1 MNRIYRRVWNR
12 QLNALV
18 VASELATGDSGGTAS
33 RDPRTSLLTPSA
45 LALALLCVLASGP
58 ASATESNQSL
68 RDLQALAAKYTQTLP
83 VKVDA
88 EVALA
93 AAARQAQATPAI
105 SADTRVGLQLSTASL
120 PLVHEVLPAAVQV
133 KLGANASPQHV
144 PTPALAADVRAQLG
158 IGAGT
163 QVDTSLA
170 ANVSSGSASPLG
182 LTADAKAKARVG
194 IAGAPVASV
203 GAGAKAAAGITTSSQ
218 GLSGLKA
225 GIDGNADSHLAIAGH
240 RIEGQGKASATA
252 AVSLPAKEEL
262 PGETDDRAITAAFDA
277 GVAGKVRVQ
286 GPGGQDVVADRNL
299 KLAGRTVVSA
309 QASTLGLG
317 GLHHGALGDLGG
329 AVGGVVHGV
338 VGTVGSAAGETLH
351 ETVGTVGSAVGGT
364 LHNTV
369 GAVGGTLHGAAGT
382 VGGAVG
388 GVVHDVVGTVGS
400 AVGGTLHETV
410 GAVGG
415 AVSGVLN
422 GTVGTVGGAV
432 GGTLHNTVGA
442 VGGTLHGAVGTVGSA
457 VGGVLNGT
465 VGNVGGSLGDTLNN
479 TVGAVGGVLDGT
491 VGTVGGAVGG
501 ALNGTVG
508 TIGSAVGGALNG
520 TVGAVGGVLDGTVGT
535 VGGAVGGALNGTVGT
550 VDSAVGGALNGT
562 VGAVGGVLD
571 GTVGTVGGAVG
582 GALNGTVGT
591 IGSAVGGALNGTVG
605 AVGGVLDGT
614 VGTVGSAVGGA
625 LNGTVG
631 AVGGVLDGTVGT
643 VGGAVG
649 GALNGTVG
657 TVGSAVGSALNGT
670 VGAVGGVLDGT
681 SGTVGGAVGGA
692 LNGTV
697 GAVGGVLD
705 GTVGTVGGALN
716 GTVGTVGSAVGGA
729 LNGTVGAV
737 GGVLDGTVG
746 TVGGALNGTVGTVGS
761 AVGGA
766 LNGTVGA
773 VGGVLDGTVGTVGG
787 ALNGTVGTVGSAV
800 GGALNGTVGA
810 VGGVLDGT
818 VGTVGGA
825 VGGALNGTVGTVGSA
840 VGGALNGTVGAV
852 GGVLDGTVGA
862 VGGAVGGV
870 LNGTVGTVGSA
881 VGGALNGTVGAV
893 GGAVGGVLNGTVGA
907 VGGAVGG
914 VLNGTVGTIGGAV
927 GGALNNTVG
936 SVGSVVGGLLGGGS
950 TTPGSGLD
958 GVLTGTLG
966 NVGGAVGNLLEGNL
980 NGTVN
985 NLGGAVG
992 GLVGGT
998 LGGLGLTQPS
1008 AIPPDSPKAPAPAD
1022 PNAGLIIGTGG
1033 LVGNVGQLIGPTTS
1047 SLFGGDGYL
1056 HNGNLKLSNAN
1067 VMQAYS
1073 TVNVLGLPVVNL
1085 SPVGSTLNGLGGAV
1099 TGGSSHLTLI
1109 GGVTSDSYIYNI
1121 NNGNPGGLLGLLL
1134 PTDSPAWA
1142 AKCLDIALADISCW
1156 AVNAAQDYQVLMGDG
1171 AFANGSKEVVI
1182 GANARHE
1189 LPKVDANVAFPGAGP
1204 NDPTNPTGVPTA
1216 DYAARM
1222 GHSVIV
1228 GDSAVGTANG
1238 QTLLGAEATSNQ
1250 ANSVAL
1256 GYRSA
1261 ALRGAQ
1267 ASYSA
1272 YGLTAAQVSA
1282 GEVSVGTANGGERQI
1297 TNLAAGSANTDAVNV
1312 AQLKGAISL
1321 IDDVSA
1327 GAVMYDVD
1335 GAGNPDYR
1343 RVTLGNGTG
1352 TTTIGNLAAGAVTA
1366 GSLEA
1371 VNGGQLATT
1380 NAAIA
1385 GFFGGITAF
1394 DPVSGAFTAPLFEI
1408 STIST
1413 DGAIAQGLYN
1423 NATDAFDAVD
1433 GSLVNLNTQIND
1445 IRNGGTKYLRVNS
1458 TGVEAVATGADSI
1471 AVGTNARATAA
1482 NAIAVGAGSLADR
1495 ANSVSI
1501 GAAGAERQ
1509 VTNLAAGTAATDAV
1523 NLGQLQASEEGALR
1537 YDLNGDGSVNYASAT
1552 LGQGGTATT
1561 LRNLGP
1567 GQVSATSTEA
1577 INGAQLFAANQAVA
1591 THLGGGAA
1599 VNAAGVLTAPTYT
1612 INNIAANGT
1621 ISQGSYND
1629 VGTAFDAVSNSLANV
1644 ADQTDDIDKR
1654 AVKYD
1659 VDGSG
1664 NVVNTV
1670 TLSGTGTGAVKVTN
1684 VAAGSILAGSSDA
1697 ITGDQ
1702 LFSTN
1707 STIASYF
1714 GGSTAFDGTTNL
1726 WTAPSFSI
1734 SSIATDGTLT
1744 ANDYSNVTA
1753 AFSAVDGSLRV
1764 LNQRITNGG
1773 GSPYLAVNS
1782 SAAAAAAAGAE
1793 ALAVG
1798 PQASAAGASAV
1809 AVGNGA
1815 NASADNS
1822 VALGAGSVASVGA
1835 QSGYTGAYGQTGA
1848 SNSAGEVSVGSS
1860 GSERKIT
1867 HVADGSDDHD
1877 ATNVGQLKNGVNY
1890 AIDQSKA
1897 YTDQKIQNITNVAGS
1912 FRANNSNNLA
1922 DPAATGANSAAGGA
1936 GSTAA
1941 GANSTALGN
1950 GSQAQADNSVALG
1963 AGSVA
1968 NRANTVSVGASGAER
1983 QVVNVA
1989 DGTQATDA
1997 VNVRQ
2002 LQASQQGTIRY
2013 DTTVNGATNFN
2024 SVTLGSSTSGPTTV
2038 RNVAA
2043 GTAGTDAVN
2052 VDQLKSGMAQTLD
2065 WSKAYTD
2072 ERMGGFERDLRRT
2085 DNRASAGIASAM
2097 ATASLPQPSEAGRS
2111 MASFAAGSYNGE
2123 SGVAVGLSGV
2133 SEGGR
2138 WIYKFSGSTN
2148 SRGEAGV
2155 AVGAGIQW

>member
-18 VASELATGDSGGTAS
+18 VASELATGDSGGSAA
-33 RDPRTSLLTPSA
+33 RDPRSALLMPTA
-45 LALALLCVLASGP
+45 LALALLCALASGHAG
-58 ASATESNQSL
+58 ASESNQSL
-68 RDLQALAAKYTQTLP
+68 RDLQALAAKYAQPMP

-93 AAARQAQATPAI
+93 AASRQAQSSPAI
-105 SADTRVGLQLSTASL
+105 SADARVSLQLSTNSL
-120 PLVHEVLPAAVQV
+120 PIVRDVLPATVQV
-133 KLGANASPQHV
+133 KLAANAAPKQV
-144 PTPALAADVRAQLG
+144 AVPALAADVRANVGLG
-158 IGAGT
+158 HAASHVAKIDA
-163 QVDTSLA
+163 SLA
-170 ANVSSGSASPLG
+170 ANVAPSAHAQLG
-182 LTADAKAKARVG
+182 VAADAQAKAGVG
-194 IAGAPVASV
+194 IAGTQVASIDT
-203 GAGAKAAAGITTSSQ
+203 GAKAAAAVAGAPAGS
-218 GLSGLKA
+218 LSGLKA
-225 GIDGNADSHLAIAGH
+225 SVDGKVDSQLKLAGH
-240 RIEGQGKASATA
+240 QIDDQGQVKATA
-252 AVSLPAKEEL
+252 AVTLPAKEEL
-262 PGETDDRAITAAFDA
+262 PGETHDRAITAAFDT

-286 GPGGQDVVADRNL
+286 APRGHEVVADRNL
-299 KLAGRTVVSA
+299 KLAGQATVAA
-309 QASTLGLG
+309 QNS
-317 GLHHGALGDLGG
+317 ALGVDGL
-329 AVGGVVHGV
+329 VGGVV
-338 VGTVGSAAGETLH
+338 
-351 ETVGTVGSAVGGT
+351 
-364 LHNTV
+364 
-369 GAVGGTLHGAAGT
+369 GAAG
-382 VGGAVG
+382 
-388 GVVHDVVGTVGS
+388 
-400 AVGGTLHETV
+400 
-410 GAVGG
+410 
-415 AVSGVLN
+415 
-422 GTVGTVGGAV
+422 
-432 GGTLHNTVGA
+432 
-442 VGGTLHGAVGTVGSA
+442 
-457 VGGVLNGT
+457 
-465 VGNVGGSLGDTLNN
+465 
-479 TVGAVGGVLDGT
+479 GAVGGVLDGT
-491 VGTVGGAVGG
+491 VGNTVGAVGG
-501 ALNGTVG
+501 ALH
-508 TIGSAVGGALNG
+508 
-520 TVGAVGGVLDGTVGT
+520 GTVGT
-535 VGGAVGGALNGTVGT
+535 VGEAL
-550 VDSAVGGALNGT
+550 
-562 VGAVGGVLD
+562 
-571 GTVGTVGGAVG
+571 
-582 GALNGTVGT
+582 
-591 IGSAVGGALNGTVG
+591 GST
-605 AVGGVLDGT
+605 LDGT

-625 LNGTVG
+625 VNG
-631 AVGGVLDGTVGT
+631 AVGTL
-643 VGGAVG
+643 GAVG
-649 GALNGTVG
+649 
-657 TVGSAVGSALNGT
+657 
-670 VGAVGGVLDGT
+670 
-681 SGTVGGAVGGA
+681 
-692 LNGTV
+692 
-697 GAVGGVLD
+697 
-705 GTVGTVGGALN
+705 GTVGGALN
-716 GTVGTVGSAVGGA
+716 GTVGSVGS
-729 LNGTVGAV
+729 
-737 GGVLDGTVG
+737 
-746 TVGGALNGTVGTVGS
+746 TVGGALND
-761 AVGGA
+761 AV
-766 LNGTVGA
+766 
-773 VGGVLDGTVGTVGG
+773 
-787 ALNGTVGTVGSAV
+787 
-800 GGALNGTVGA
+800 
-810 VGGVLDGT
+810 
-818 VGTVGGA
+818 
-825 VGGALNGTVGTVGSA
+825 
-840 VGGALNGTVGAV
+840 
-852 GGVLDGTVGA
+852 GTVGA
-862 VGGAVGGV
+862 VGGAVGGT
-870 LNGTVGTVGSA
+870 LNNTA
-881 VGGALNGTVGAV
+881 GAV
-893 GGAVGGVLNGTVGA
+893 GSTVGGVLNGAT
-907 VGGAVGG
+907 GGSLGG
-914 VLNGTVGTIGGAV
+914 L
-927 GGALNNTVG
+927 
-936 SVGSVVGGLLGGGS
+936 GGLLG
-950 TTPGSGLD
+950 D
-958 GVLTGTLG
+958 TLG
-966 NVGGAVGNLLEGNL
+966 NVGSAVGNLLNGNL
-980 NGTVN
+980 NGTIG
-985 NLGGAVG
+985 NLGNLGSAVG

-1008 AIPPDSPKAPAPAD
+1008 AIPPTSPKAPAPAD

-1033 LVGNVGQLIGPTTS
+1033 LVGSVGQLIGPTTS

-1056 HNGNLKLSNAN
+1056 SNGNLKLSNAN
-1067 VMQAYS
+1067 VMQTYS

-1134 PTDSPAWA
+1134 PTDSPEWA

-1189 LPKVDANVAFPGAGP
+1189 LPRVDANVAFPGDGV

-1272 YGLTAAQVSA
+1272 YGLTAPQVSA
-1282 GEVSVGTANGGERQI
+1282 GEVSVGTAGGGERQI
-1297 TNLAAGSANTDAVNV
+1297 TNVAAGSVNTDAVNV

-1321 IDDVSA
+1321 IDDVA
-1327 GAVMYDVD
+1327 AAAVTYDLD
-1335 GAGNPDYR
+1335 GAGNPNYR
-1343 RVTLGNGTG
+1343 RVTLGAGTG
-1352 TTTIGNLAAGAVTA
+1352 TTTIGNLAGGAVTA

-1371 VNGGQLATT
+1371 VNGGQLAAT

-1385 GFFGGITAF
+1385 SFFGGRAAF
-1394 DPVSGAFTAPLFEI
+1394 DPASGAFTAPLFEI

-1413 DGAIAQGLYN
+1413 TGAIAQGLYT
-1423 NATDAFDAVD
+1423 NATDAFAAVD
-1433 GSLVNLNTQIND
+1433 GSLVNLNTQITD

-1458 TGVEAVATGADSI
+1458 TGTEAVATGADSI
-1471 AVGTNARATAA
+1471 AVGTNARATAS
-1482 NAIAVGAGSLADR
+1482 NSIAVGAGSLADR

-1509 VTNLAAGTAATDAV
+1509 VTNMAAGTAATDAV
-1523 NLGQLQASEEGALR
+1523 NLGQLQASEQGALR

-1552 LGQGGTATT
+1552 LGQSGTATT

-1567 GQVSATSTEA
+1567 GQVSATSSEA

-1599 VNAAGVLTAPTYT
+1599 VNASGVLTAPTYS
-1612 INNIAANGT
+1612 INNVAANGT
-1621 ISQGSYND
+1621 VTKGSYND

-1644 ADQTDDIDKR
+1644 ADQTGEIDKL

-1664 NVVNTV
+1664 NVLNSV
-1670 TLSGTGTGAVKVTN
+1670 TLTGTGSGAVKITN

-1702 LFSTN
+1702 LFSTH
-1707 STIASYF
+1707 STIANYF
-1714 GGSTAFDGTTNL
+1714 GGTTAYNGTTNA
-1726 WTAPSFSI
+1726 WTAPTFSI
-1734 SSIATDGTLT
+1734 SSIATDGTFSSG
-1744 ANDYSNVTA
+1744 DYNNVTA
-1753 AFSAVDGSLRV
+1753 AFTAVDGSLKV

-1773 GSPYLAVNS
+1773 GGSAYLAVNS
-1782 SAAAAAAAGAE
+1782 TAAAATAAGAE
-1793 ALAVG
+1793 AVAVG
-1798 PQASAAGASAV
+1798 PQASAAGANSV

-1815 NASADNS
+1815 SASAGNS

-1848 SNSAGEVSVGSS
+1848 SNSAGEVSVGST

-1867 HVADGSDDHD
+1867 HVADGSDTYD

-1890 AIDQSKA
+1890 AIDESKK

-1912 FRANNSNNLA
+1912 FRANNTNNLA
-1922 DPAATGANSAAGGA
+1922 DPSASGANSAAGGA

-1941 GANSTALGN
+1941 GTNSTALGN

-1989 DGTQATDA
+1989 DGSQATDA

-2013 DTTVNGATNFN
+2013 DTTVNGATNYN
-2024 SVTLGSSTSGPTTV
+2024 SVTLGSTGSGPTTV

-2072 ERMGGFERDLRRT
+2072 ERMGGFERDLRKT

-2097 ATASLPQPSEAGRS
+2097 ATAALPQPSEAGRS
-2111 MASFAAGSYNGE
+2111 MASVAAGSYNGE
-2123 SGVAVGLSGV
+2123 SGVAVGISGV

>member
-1 MNRIYRRVWNR
+1 MLMNRIYRRVWNR

-18 VASELATGDSGGTAS
+18 VASELATGDSGGSAA
-33 RDPRTSLLTPSA
+33 RDPRSALLMPTA
-45 LALALLCVLASGP
+45 LALALLCALASGHAG
-58 ASATESNQSL
+58 ASESNQSL
-68 RDLQALAAKYTQTLP
+68 RDLQALAAKYAQPMP

-93 AAARQAQATPAI
+93 AASRQAQSSPAI
-105 SADTRVGLQLSTASL
+105 SADARVGLQLSTNSL
-120 PLVHEVLPAAVQV
+120 PIVRDVLPATVQV
-133 KLGANASPQHV
+133 KLAANAAPKQV
-144 PTPALAADVRAQLG
+144 AVPALAADVRANVGLG
-158 IGAGT
+158 HAASNAAKIDA
-163 QVDTSLA
+163 SLA
-170 ANVSSGSASPLG
+170 ANVAPSAHAPLG
-182 LTADAKAKARVG
+182 VAADARAKASVG
-194 IAGAPVASV
+194 IAGSQVASIDT
-203 GAGAKAAAGITTSSQ
+203 GAKAAAAVAGAPAGS
-218 GLSGLKA
+218 LSGLKA
-225 GIDGNADSHLAIAGH
+225 SVDGKVDSQLKLAGHQIDGQ
-240 RIEGQGKASATA
+240 GQVKATA
-252 AVSLPAKEEL
+252 AVTLPAKEEL
-262 PGETDDRAITAAFDA
+262 PGETHDRAITAAFDT
-277 GVAGKVRVQ
+277 GVARKVRVQ
-286 GPGGQDVVADRNL
+286 APDGQEVVADRNL
-299 KLAGRTVVSA
+299 KLAGQATVAAQNSA
-309 QASTLGLG
+309 LGVG
-317 GLHHGALGDLGG
+317 GL
-329 AVGGVVHGV
+329 VGGVV
-338 VGTVGSAAGETLH
+338 
-351 ETVGTVGSAVGGT
+351 
-364 LHNTV
+364 
-369 GAVGGTLHGAAGT
+369 GAAG
-382 VGGAVG
+382 
-388 GVVHDVVGTVGS
+388 
-400 AVGGTLHETV
+400 
-410 GAVGG
+410 
-415 AVSGVLN
+415 
-422 GTVGTVGGAV
+422 
-432 GGTLHNTVGA
+432 
-442 VGGTLHGAVGTVGSA
+442 
-457 VGGVLNGT
+457 
-465 VGNVGGSLGDTLNN
+465 
-479 TVGAVGGVLDGT
+479 GAVGGVLDGT
-491 VGTVGGAVGG
+491 VGNTVDAVGGALHGTVGSVGGAVGG
-501 ALNGTVG
+501 TLNG
-508 TIGSAVGGALNG
+508 A
-520 TVGAVGGVLDGTVGT
+520 
-535 VGGAVGGALNGTVGT
+535 
-550 VDSAVGGALNGT
+550 
-562 VGAVGGVLD
+562 
-571 GTVGTVGGAVG
+571 
-582 GALNGTVGT
+582 
-591 IGSAVGGALNGTVG
+591 
-605 AVGGVLDGT
+605 
-614 VGTVGSAVGGA
+614 
-625 LNGTVG
+625 
-631 AVGGVLDGTVGT
+631 
-643 VGGAVG
+643 
-649 GALNGTVG
+649 
-657 TVGSAVGSALNGT
+657 
-670 VGAVGGVLDGT
+670 
-681 SGTVGGAVGGA
+681 
-692 LNGTV
+692 
-697 GAVGGVLD
+697 
-705 GTVGTVGGALN
+705 
-716 GTVGTVGSAVGGA
+716 
-729 LNGTVGAV
+729 
-737 GGVLDGTVG
+737 
-746 TVGGALNGTVGTVGS
+746 
-761 AVGGA
+761 
-766 LNGTVGA
+766 
-773 VGGVLDGTVGTVGG
+773 
-787 ALNGTVGTVGSAV
+787 
-800 GGALNGTVGA
+800 
-810 VGGVLDGT
+810 

-840 VGGALNGTVGAV
+840 VGGALNGAV
-852 GGVLDGTVGA
+852 GTVGA
-862 VGGAVGGV
+862 VGG
-870 LNGTVGTVGSA
+870 T
-881 VGGALNGTVGAV
+881 VGGALNGTVGSVGSTV
-893 GGAVGGVLNGTVGA
+893 GGALNGAVGTVGA
-907 VGGAVGG
+907 VGGTVGGALNGTVGSVGGAVGGTLNNTVGAVGSTVGG
-914 VLNGTVGTIGGAV
+914 VLNGATGGST
-927 GGALNNTVG
+927 GGL
-936 SVGSVVGGLLGGGS
+936 GGLLG
-950 TTPGSGLD
+950 D
-958 GVLTGTLG
+958 TLG
-966 NVGGAVGNLLEGNL
+966 NVGGAVGNLLNGNL
-980 NGTVN
+980 NGTIG
-985 NLGGAVG
+985 NLGSAVG

-998 LGGLGLTQPS
+998 LGGLGLTKPS
-1008 AIPPDSPKAPAPAD
+1008 AIPPTSPKAPAPAD

-1033 LVGNVGQLIGPTTS
+1033 LVGNVGQLIGPTTT
-1047 SLFGGDGYL
+1047 SLFGGNGYL
-1056 HNGNLKLSNAN
+1056 SNGNLKLSNAN
-1067 VMQAYS
+1067 VMQTYS

-1134 PTDSPAWA
+1134 PKDSPAWA

-1189 LPKVDANVAFPGAGP
+1189 LPKVDANVAFPGAGT
-1204 NDPTNPTGVPTA
+1204 NDPSNPTGVPTA

-1272 YGLTAAQVSA
+1272 YGLTAPQVSA
-1282 GEVSVGTANGGERQI
+1282 GEVSVGTAGGGERQI
-1297 TNLAAGSANTDAVNV
+1297 TNVAAGSVNTDAVNV

-1321 IDDVSA
+1321 IDDVA
-1327 GAVMYDVD
+1327 AAAVTYDLD
-1335 GAGNPDYR
+1335 GAGNPNYR
-1343 RVTLGNGTG
+1343 RVTLGAGTG
-1352 TTTIGNLAAGAVTA
+1352 TTTIGNLAGGAVTA

-1371 VNGGQLATT
+1371 VNGGQLAAT

-1385 GFFGGITAF
+1385 SFFGGRAAF
-1394 DPVSGAFTAPLFEI
+1394 DPASGAFTAPLFEI

-1413 DGAIAQGLYN
+1413 GGAIAKGLYE
-1423 NATDAFDAVD
+1423 NATDAFAAVD
-1433 GSLVNLNTQIND
+1433 GSLVNLNTQITD

-1458 TGVEAVATGADSI
+1458 TGTEALASGADSI

-1482 NAIAVGAGSLADR
+1482 NSIAVGAGSLADR

-1523 NLGQLQASEEGALR
+1523 NLGQLQASEQGALR

-1552 LGQGGTATT
+1552 LGQTGTATT

-1567 GQVSATSTEA
+1567 GQVSATSSEA

-1599 VNAAGVLTAPTYT
+1599 VNGSGVLTAPTYS
-1612 INNIAANGT
+1612 INNVAANGT
-1621 ISQGSYND
+1621 VTKGSYND

-1644 ADQTDDIDKR
+1644 ADQTGEIDKL

-1664 NVVNTV
+1664 NVLNSV
-1670 TLSGTGTGAVKVTN
+1670 TLTGTGTGAVKITN

-1707 STIASYF
+1707 STIANYF
-1714 GGSTAFDGTTNL
+1714 GGTTAYNGTTNV
-1726 WTAPSFSI
+1726 WTAPKFSI
-1734 SSIATDGTLT
+1734 SSIATDGTFT
-1744 ANDYSNVTA
+1744 SGDYNNVTA
-1753 AFSAVDGSLRV
+1753 AFTAVDGSLKV

-1773 GSPYLAVNS
+1773 GGSAYLAVNS
-1782 SAAAAAAAGAE
+1782 TAAAATAAGAE
-1793 ALAVG
+1793 AVAVG
-1798 PQASAAGASAV
+1798 PQASAAGANSV

-1815 NASADNS
+1815 SASAGNS

-1848 SNSAGEVSVGSS
+1848 SNSAGEVSVGST

-1867 HVADGSDDHD
+1867 HVADGSDTYD

-1890 AIDQSKA
+1890 AIDESKK

-1912 FRANNSNNLA
+1912 FRANNTNNLA
-1922 DPAATGANSAAGGA
+1922 DPSASGANSAAGGA

-1950 GSQAQADNSVALG
+1950 GSQAQADNSVARG

-1968 NRANTVSVGASGAER
+1968 TRANTVSVGASGAER

-1989 DGTQATDA
+1989 DGSQATDA

-2013 DTTVNGATNFN
+2013 DTTVNGATNYN
-2024 SVTLGSSTSGPTTV
+2024 SVTLGSTNSGPTTV

-2072 ERMGGFERDLRRT
+2072 ERMGGFERDLRKT

-2097 ATASLPQPSEAGRS
+2097 ATAALPQPSEAGRS
-2111 MASFAAGSYNGE
+2111 MASVAAGSYNGE
-2123 SGVAVGLSGV
+2123 SGVAVGISGV

>member
-18 VASELATGDSGGTAS
+18 VASELATGDSGGSAA
-33 RDPRTSLLTPSA
+33 RDPRAFLLMPTA
-45 LALALLCVLASGP
+45 LALALLCALASGHAG
-58 ASATESNQSL
+58 ASETNQSL
-68 RDLQALAAKYTQTLP
+68 RDLQALAAKYAQPMP

-93 AAARQAQATPAI
+93 AAARQAQNSPAL
-105 SADTRVGLQLSTASL
+105 SADARLGLQLNTTSL
-120 PLVHEVLPAAVQV
+120 PVVRDVLPATVQV
-133 KLGANASPQHV
+133 KLAANTV
-144 PTPALAADVRAQLG
+144 PKQVAVPALAADVRANVG
-158 IGAGT
+158 VGNAAARAA
-163 QVDTSLA
+163 QVDASLA
-170 ANVSSGSASPLG
+170 AHVAPGAQAPLG
-182 LTADAKAKARVG
+182 VAANARARAKVG
-194 IAGAPVASV
+194 IAGRQVAAIDT
-203 GAGAKAAAGITTSSQ
+203 GAQAAAG
-218 GLSGLKA
+218 LSGAAAGSLPGLKA
-225 GIDGNADSHLAIAGH
+225 TVDGKADTHLAVAGH
-240 RIEGQGKASATA
+240 HIEGHGQARATA
-252 AVSLPAKEEL
+252 AVTLPAKEEL
-262 PGETDDRAITAAFDA
+262 PGETHDRAISAAFDA

-286 GPGGQDVVADRNL
+286 APDGQEVVADRNL
-299 KLAGRTVVSA
+299 KLAGQATVAA
-309 QASTLGLG
+309 QHS
-317 GLHHGALGDLGG
+317 ALGVGNLVGG
-329 AVGGVVHGV
+329 A
-338 VGTVGSAAGETLH
+338 
-351 ETVGTVGSAVGGT
+351 
-364 LHNTV
+364 V
-369 GAVGGTLHGAAGT
+369 GAVGGTLHGAAG
-382 VGGAVG
+382 A
-388 GVVHDVVGTVGS
+388 VGS
-400 AVGGTLHETV
+400 AVGG
-410 GAVGG
+410 A
-415 AVSGVLN
+415 LN
-422 GTVGTVGGAV
+422 GTVGTVGGA
-432 GGTLHNTVGA
+432 
-442 VGGTLHGAVGTVGSA
+442 
-457 VGGVLNGT
+457 LNGT
-465 VGNVGGSLGDTLNN
+465 VGQVGGALGGTLNS
-479 TVGAVGGVLDGT
+479 TVGA
-491 VGTVGGAVGG
+491 VGGAVGG

-508 TIGSAVGGALNG
+508 Q
-520 TVGAVGGVLDGTVGT
+520 
-535 VGGAVGGALNGTVGT
+535 
-550 VDSAVGGALNGT
+550 
-562 VGAVGGVLD
+562 
-571 GTVGTVGGAVG
+571 
-582 GALNGTVGT
+582 
-591 IGSAVGGALNGTVG
+591 
-605 AVGGVLDGT
+605 
-614 VGTVGSAVGGA
+614 VGSAVGGT
-625 LNGTVG
+625 LNNTV
-631 AVGGVLDGTVGT
+631 
-643 VGGAVG
+643 GAVG

-657 TVGSAVGSALNGT
+657 TVG
-670 VGAVGGVLDGT
+670 
-681 SGTVGGAVGGA
+681 GA

-697 GAVGGVLD
+697 GQ
-705 GTVGTVGGALN
+705 VGGALG
-716 GTVGTVGSAVGGA
+716 GT
-729 LNGTVGAV
+729 LNNTVGA
-737 GGVLDGTVG
+737 
-746 TVGGALNGTVGTVGS
+746 
-761 AVGGA
+761 
-766 LNGTVGA
+766 
-773 VGGVLDGTVGTVGG
+773 
-787 ALNGTVGTVGSAV
+787 
-800 GGALNGTVGA
+800 
-810 VGGVLDGT
+810 
-818 VGTVGGA
+818 VGGA

-840 VGGALNGTVGAV
+840 VGGALNGTVGQIGSAV
-852 GGVLDGTVGA
+852 GGTLNNTVGA
-862 VGGAVGGV
+862 VGGAVGGALNGTV
-870 LNGTVGTVGSA
+870 GTVGSAVGGTVGQVGSAVGGTLNNTVGAVGGVLNGTVGSAVGGALNGTVGQVGSAVGGTLNNTVGAVGGAVGGALNGTVGTVGSA
-881 VGGALNGTVGAV
+881 VGGALNGTVGQIGNAVGGTLNNTVGTV
-893 GGAVGGVLNGTVGA
+893 GGAVGGILNGATGSPT
-907 VGGAVGG
+907 GDLGG
-914 VLNGTVGTIGGAV
+914 VLGST
-927 GGALNNTVG
+927 LG
-936 SVGSVVGGLLGGGS
+936 SVGS
-950 TTPGSGLD
+950 
-958 GVLTGTLG
+958 
-966 NVGGAVGNLLEGNL
+966 AVGNLLNGNL
-980 NGTVN
+980 NGTVG
-985 NLGGAVG
+985 NLGSAVG

-998 LGGLGLTQPS
+998 LGSLGLTQPS
-1008 AIPPDSPKAPAPAD
+1008 AIPPTSPKAPAPAD

-1033 LVGNVGQLIGPTTS
+1033 LVGNVGQLIGPTTT
-1047 SLFGGDGYL
+1047 SLFGGNGYL
-1056 HNGNLKLSNAN
+1056 SNGNLKLSNAN
-1067 VMQAYS
+1067 VMQTYS

-1085 SPVGSTLNGLGGAV
+1085 SPVGSTLNGLGGAA

-1189 LPKVDANVAFPGAGP
+1189 LPKVDANVAFPGDGV
-1204 NDPTNPTGVPTA
+1204 NDPSNPTGVPTA

-1222 GHSVIV
+1222 GHSVVV

-1272 YGLTAAQVSA
+1272 YGLTAPQVSA
-1282 GEVSVGTANGGERQI
+1282 GEVSVGTAGGGERQI

-1321 IDDVSA
+1321 IDDVASA
-1327 GAVMYDVD
+1327 AVTYDLD
-1335 GAGNPDYR
+1335 GSGNPNYR
-1343 RVTLGNGTG
+1343 RVTLGAGTG

-1371 VNGGQLATT
+1371 VNGGQLAAT
-1380 NAAIA
+1380 NSAIA
-1385 GFFGGITAF
+1385 SFFGGRAAF
-1394 DPVSGAFTAPLFEI
+1394 DPASGIFTAPLFEI

-1413 DGAIAQGLYN
+1413 GGAIAKGLYE
-1423 NATDAFDAVD
+1423 NATDAFAAVD
-1433 GSLVNLNTQIND
+1433 GSLVNLNTQITD

-1458 TGVEAVATGADSI
+1458 TGTEAVASGADSI

-1482 NAIAVGAGSLADR
+1482 NSIAVGAGSLADR

-1509 VTNLAAGTAATDAV
+1509 VTNMAAGTAATDAV
-1523 NLGQLQASEEGALR
+1523 NVGQLQASEQGALR

-1552 LGQGGTATT
+1552 LGQTGTATT

-1567 GQVSATSTEA
+1567 GQVSATSSEA

-1599 VNAAGVLTAPTYT
+1599 VDANGVLTAPTYS
-1612 INNIAANGT
+1612 INNVAANGT
-1621 ISQGSYND
+1621 ITKGNYND

-1644 ADQTDDIDKR
+1644 ADQTGEIDKL

-1664 NVVNTV
+1664 NVLNSV
-1670 TLSGTGTGAVKVTN
+1670 TLTGTGTGAVKITN

-1707 STIASYF
+1707 STIATYF
-1714 GGSTAFDGTTNL
+1714 GGTTAYNGTTNV
-1726 WTAPSFSI
+1726 WTAPTFSI
-1734 SSIATDGTLT
+1734 SSIATDGTFT
-1744 ANDYSNVTA
+1744 SGDYNNVTA
-1753 AFSAVDGSLRV
+1753 AFTAVDGSLKV

-1773 GSPYLAVNS
+1773 GGSAYLAVNS
-1782 SAAAAAAAGAE
+1782 TAAAATAAGAE
-1793 ALAVG
+1793 AVAVG
-1798 PQASAAGASAV
+1798 PQASAAGANSV

-1815 NASADNS
+1815 SSSAGNS

-1848 SNSAGEVSVGSS
+1848 SNSAGEVSVGST

-1867 HVADGSDDHD
+1867 HVADGSDTYD

-1890 AIDQSKA
+1890 AIDESKK

-1912 FRANNSNNLA
+1912 FRADNTNNLA
-1922 DPAATGANSAAGGA
+1922 DPSASGANSAAGGA

-1968 NRANTVSVGASGAER
+1968 NRANTVSVGAAGAER

-1989 DGTQATDA
+1989 DGSQATDA

-2013 DTTVNGATNFN
+2013 DTTVNGATNYN
-2024 SVTLGSSTSGPTTV
+2024 SVTLGSTSSGPTTV

-2072 ERMGGFERDLRRT
+2072 ERMGGFERDLRKT

-2097 ATASLPQPSEAGRS
+2097 ATAALPQPSEAGRS
-2111 MASFAAGSYNGE
+2111 MASIAAGSYNGE
-2123 SGVAVGLSGV
+2123 SGVAVGISGV

>member
-18 VASELATGDSGGTAS
+18 VASELATGDSGGSAA
-33 RDPRTSLLTPSA
+33 RDPRSALLMPTA
-45 LALALLCVLASGP
+45 LALALLCALASGHAG
-58 ASATESNQSL
+58 ASESNQSL
-68 RDLQALAAKYTQTLP
+68 RDLQALAAKYAQPMP

-93 AAARQAQATPAI
+93 AASRQAQSTTAI
-105 SADTRVGLQLSTASL
+105 SADARVGLQLSTNAL
-120 PLVHEVLPAAVQV
+120 PVVRDVLPATVQV
-133 KLGANASPQHV
+133 KLDANTAPEQV
-144 PTPALAADVRAQLG
+144 AVPALAADVRANVGLG
-158 IGAGT
+158 HAASNVAKIDA
-163 QVDTSLA
+163 SLA
-170 ANVSSGSASPLG
+170 ANVAPSAHGPLG
-182 LTADAKAKARVG
+182 VAADAQAKARVG
-194 IAGAPVASV
+194 VAGTQVASIDT
-203 GAGAKAAAGITTSSQ
+203 GAKAAVAVAGASAGS
-218 GLSGLKA
+218 LPGLKA
-225 GIDGNADSHLAIAGH
+225 SVDGKVDSQLKLAGHQIDGQ
-240 RIEGQGKASATA
+240 GQVKATA
-252 AVSLPAKEEL
+252 AVTLPAKEEL
-262 PGETDDRAITAAFDA
+262 PGETHDRAITAAFDT

-286 GPGGQDVVADRNL
+286 APDGQEVVADRNL
-299 KLAGRTVVSA
+299 KLAGQATVAAQNSA
-309 QASTLGLG
+309 LGVG
-317 GLHHGALGDLGG
+317 GLVGGVVGAAGG
-329 AVGGVVHGV
+329 AVGGVLD
-338 VGTVGSAAGETLH
+338 GTVG
-351 ETVGTVGSAVGGT
+351 
-364 LHNTV
+364 NTV
-369 GAVGGTLHGAAGT
+369 GAVGGALH
-382 VGGAVG
+382 
-388 GVVHDVVGTVGS
+388 
-400 AVGGTLHETV
+400 
-410 GAVGG
+410 
-415 AVSGVLN
+415 

-432 GGTLHNTVGA
+432 GST
-442 VGGTLHGAVGTVGSA
+442 
-457 VGGVLNGT
+457 LNG
-465 VGNVGGSLGDTLNN
+465 
-479 TVGAVGGVLDGT
+479 A

-508 TIGSAVGGALNG
+508 SVGSTVGGALNG
-520 TVGAVGGVLDGTVGT
+520 AV
-535 VGGAVGGALNGTVGT
+535 
-550 VDSAVGGALNGT
+550 GT
-562 VGAVGGVLD
+562 VGAVG
-571 GTVGTVGGAVG
+571 
-582 GALNGTVGT
+582 
-591 IGSAVGGALNGTVG
+591 
-605 AVGGVLDGT
+605 
-614 VGTVGSAVGGA
+614 
-625 LNGTVG
+625 
-631 AVGGVLDGTVGT
+631 
-643 VGGAVG
+643 
-649 GALNGTVG
+649 
-657 TVGSAVGSALNGT
+657 
-670 VGAVGGVLDGT
+670 
-681 SGTVGGAVGGA
+681 
-692 LNGTV
+692 
-697 GAVGGVLD
+697 
-705 GTVGTVGGALN
+705 GTVGGALN
-716 GTVGTVGSAVGGA
+716 GTVGSVGSVVGGA
-729 LNGTVGAV
+729 LNGAVGTVGAV
-737 GGVLDGTVG
+737 GG
-746 TVGGALNGTVGTVGS
+746 TVGGALNGTVGSVGS
-761 AVGGA
+761 AVGGT
-766 LNGTVGA
+766 LNGAVGTVGA
-773 VGGVLDGTVGTVGG
+773 VGGTVGG
-787 ALNGTVGTVGSAV
+787 ALNGTVGSVGSAV
-800 GGALNGTVGA
+800 GGTLNNTVGA
-810 VGGVLDGT
+810 VGNT
-818 VGTVGGA
+818 
-825 VGGALNGTVGTVGSA
+825 
-840 VGGALNGTVGAV
+840 
-852 GGVLDGTVGA
+852 
-862 VGGAVGGV
+862 VGGV
-870 LNGTVGTVGSA
+870 LNGATGGST
-881 VGGALNGTVGAV
+881 GGL
-893 GGAVGGVLNGTVGA
+893 
-907 VGGAVGG
+907 
-914 VLNGTVGTIGGAV
+914 
-927 GGALNNTVG
+927 
-936 SVGSVVGGLLGGGS
+936 GGLLGN
-950 TTPGSGLD
+950 
-958 GVLTGTLG
+958 TLG
-966 NVGGAVGNLLEGNL
+966 SVGGAVGNLLNGNL
-980 NGTVN
+980 NGTIG
-985 NLGGAVG
+985 NLGSAVG

-998 LGGLGLTQPS
+998 LSGLGLTKPS
-1008 AIPPDSPKAPAPAD
+1008 AIPPTSPKAPAPAD

-1033 LVGNVGQLIGPTTS
+1033 LVGNVGQLIGPTTT
-1047 SLFGGDGYL
+1047 SLFGGNGYL
-1056 HNGNLKLSNAN
+1056 SNGNLKLSNAN
-1067 VMQAYS
+1067 VMQTYS

-1085 SPVGSTLNGLGGAV
+1085 SPVGSTLNGLGGAA

-1134 PTDSPAWA
+1134 PKDSPAWA

-1189 LPKVDANVAFPGAGP
+1189 LPKVDANVAFPGDGG
-1204 NDPTNPTGVPTA
+1204 NDPSNPTGVPTA

-1272 YGLTAAQVSA
+1272 YGLTAPQVSA
-1282 GEVSVGTANGGERQI
+1282 GEVSVGTAGGGERQI
-1297 TNLAAGSANTDAVNV
+1297 TNVAAGSANTDAVNV
-1312 AQLKGAISL
+1312 VQLKGAISL
-1321 IDDVSA
+1321 INDVA
-1327 GAVMYDVD
+1327 AAAVTYDLD
-1335 GAGNPDYR
+1335 GAGNPNYR
-1343 RVTLGNGTG
+1343 RVTLGAGTG
-1352 TTTIGNLAAGAVTA
+1352 TTTIGNLAGGAVTA

-1371 VNGGQLATT
+1371 VNGGQLAAT

-1385 GFFGGITAF
+1385 SFFGGRAAF
-1394 DPVSGAFTAPLFEI
+1394 DPASGAFTAPLFEI

-1413 DGAIAQGLYN
+1413 GGAIAKGLYD
-1423 NATDAFDAVD
+1423 NATDAFAAVD
-1433 GSLVNLNTQIND
+1433 GSLVNLNTQITD

-1458 TGVEAVATGADSI
+1458 TGTEALATGTDSI

-1482 NAIAVGAGSLADR
+1482 NSIAVGAGSLADR

-1509 VTNLAAGTAATDAV
+1509 VTNMAAGTAATDAV
-1523 NLGQLQASEEGALR
+1523 NVGQLQASEQGALR

-1552 LGQGGTATT
+1552 LGQTGTATT

-1567 GQVSATSTEA
+1567 GQVSATSSEA

-1599 VNAAGVLTAPTYT
+1599 VNASGVLTAPTYS
-1612 INNIAANGT
+1612 INNVAANGT
-1621 ISQGSYND
+1621 VSKGSYND

-1644 ADQTDDIDKR
+1644 ADQTGEIDKL

-1664 NVVNTV
+1664 NVLNSV
-1670 TLSGTGTGAVKVTN
+1670 TLTGTGTGAVKITN

-1702 LFSTN
+1702 LFNTN
-1707 STIASYF
+1707 STIANYF
-1714 GGSTAFDGTTNL
+1714 GGTTAYNGTTNV
-1726 WTAPSFSI
+1726 WTAPKFSI
-1734 SSIATDGTLT
+1734 SSIATDGTFT
-1744 ANDYSNVTA
+1744 SGDYNNVTA
-1753 AFSAVDGSLRV
+1753 AFTAVDGSLKV

-1773 GSPYLAVNS
+1773 GGSAYLAVNS
-1782 SAAAAAAAGAE
+1782 TAAAATAAGAE
-1793 ALAVG
+1793 AVAVG
-1798 PQASAAGASAV
+1798 PQASAAGANSV

-1815 NASADNS
+1815 SSSAGNS

-1848 SNSAGEVSVGSS
+1848 SNSAGEVSVGST

-1890 AIDQSKA
+1890 AIDQSKS

-1912 FRANNSNNLA
+1912 FRANNTNNLA
-1922 DPAATGANSAAGGA
+1922 DPSASGANSAAGGA

-1968 NRANTVSVGASGAER
+1968 NRANTVSVGAAGAER

-1989 DGTQATDA
+1989 DGSQATDA

-2013 DTTVNGATNFN
+2013 DTTTNGATNYN
-2024 SVTLGSSTSGPTTV
+2024 SVTLGSTSSGPTTV

-2072 ERMGGFERDLRRT
+2072 ERMGGFERDLRKT

-2097 ATASLPQPSEAGRS
+2097 ATAALPQPSEAGRS
-2111 MASFAAGSYNGE
+2111 MASVAAGSYNGE
-2123 SGVAVGLSGV
+2123 SGVAVGISGV

>member
-18 VASELATGDSGGTAS
+18 VASELATGDSGGTAA
-33 RDPRTSLLTPSA
+33 RDPRSVLLVPTA
-45 LALALLCVLASGP
+45 LALALLCALASGHAG
-58 ASATESNQSL
+58 ASESNQSL
-68 RDLQALAAKYTQTLP
+68 RDLQALAAKYTQPMP

-93 AAARQAQATPAI
+93 AAARQAQSSPAI
-105 SADTRVGLQLSTASL
+105 SADARVGLQLSTASL
-120 PLVHEVLPAAVQV
+120 PVVRDVLPATVQV
-133 KLGANASPQHV
+133 KLAANSTPKQVAV
-144 PTPALAADVRAQLG
+144 PGLAADVRASVGLG
-158 IGAGT
+158 NAAVRGA
-163 QVDTSLA
+163 QVDASLA
-170 ANVSSGSASPLG
+170 AQVAPAAQAPLG
-182 LTADAKAKARVG
+182 IAADARAKAKVG
-194 IAGAPVASV
+194 LAGAQVASIDSS
-203 GAGAKAAAGITTSSQ
+203 AKAAAGVSAASAG
-218 GLSGLKA
+218 GLPGLKA
-225 GIDGNADSHLAIAGH
+225 AADGALESKLKVAGH
-240 RIEGQGKASATA
+240 QIDAQGQARATA
-252 AVSLPAKEEL
+252 AVTLPAKEEV
-262 PGETDDRAITAAFDA
+262 PGETHDRAITAAFDT

-286 GPGGQDVVADRNL
+286 APDGQEVVADRNL
-299 KLAGRTVVSA
+299 KLAGQATVAAQNSA
-309 QASTLGLG
+309 LGVG
-317 GLHHGALGDLGG
+317 GL
-329 AVGGVVHGV
+329 VGGVV
-338 VGTVGSAAGETLH
+338 
-351 ETVGTVGSAVGGT
+351 
-364 LHNTV
+364 
-369 GAVGGTLHGAAGT
+369 GAAG
-382 VGGAVG
+382 
-388 GVVHDVVGTVGS
+388 
-400 AVGGTLHETV
+400 
-410 GAVGG
+410 
-415 AVSGVLN
+415 N
-422 GTVGTVGGAV
+422 
-432 GGTLHNTVGA
+432 
-442 VGGTLHGAVGTVGSA
+442 
-457 VGGVLNGT
+457 
-465 VGNVGGSLGDTLNN
+465 
-479 TVGAVGGVLDGT
+479 
-491 VGTVGGAVGG
+491 AVGG

-508 TIGSAVGGALNG
+508 SVGGALGG
-520 TVGAVGGVLDGTVGT
+520 TLNNTV
-535 VGGAVGGALNGTVGT
+535 
-550 VDSAVGGALNGT
+550 
-562 VGAVGGVLD
+562 
-571 GTVGTVGGAVG
+571 
-582 GALNGTVGT
+582 
-591 IGSAVGGALNGTVG
+591 
-605 AVGGVLDGT
+605 
-614 VGTVGSAVGGA
+614 
-625 LNGTVG
+625 
-631 AVGGVLDGTVGT
+631 
-643 VGGAVG
+643 
-649 GALNGTVG
+649 
-657 TVGSAVGSALNGT
+657 
-670 VGAVGGVLDGT
+670 
-681 SGTVGGAVGGA
+681 
-692 LNGTV
+692 
-697 GAVGGVLD
+697 
-705 GTVGTVGGALN
+705 
-716 GTVGTVGSAVGGA
+716 
-729 LNGTVGAV
+729 
-737 GGVLDGTVG
+737 
-746 TVGGALNGTVGTVGS
+746 
-761 AVGGA
+761 
-766 LNGTVGA
+766 
-773 VGGVLDGTVGTVGG
+773 
-787 ALNGTVGTVGSAV
+787 
-800 GGALNGTVGA
+800 
-810 VGGVLDGT
+810 
-818 VGTVGGA
+818 GA

-840 VGGALNGTVGAV
+840 VGGALNGTVGNVGGAV
-852 GGVLDGTVGA
+852 GGTLNNTVGAVGGAVNGAVGTVGA
-862 VGGAVGGV
+862 VGGAVGGALNGTV
-870 LNGTVGTVGSA
+870 GSVGGAVGGTLNNTVGAVGGALNGAVGTVGGALNGTVGNVGGAVGGTLNNTVGAVGGALNGAVGTVGAVGGTVGGALNGTVGSVGGALGGTLNNTVGAVGGALNGTVGTVGGAVGGALNGTVGTVGSA
-881 VGGALNGTVGAV
+881 VGTVGST
-893 GGAVGGVLNGTVGA
+893 VGGVLNGAT
-907 VGGAVGG
+907 GGGTGGLGG
-914 VLNGTVGTIGGAV
+914 VLGN
-927 GGALNNTVG
+927 
-936 SVGSVVGGLLGGGS
+936 
-950 TTPGSGLD
+950 
-958 GVLTGTLG
+958 TLG
-966 NVGGAVGNLLEGNL
+966 NVGSAVGNLLNGNL
-980 NGTVN
+980 NGTLG
-985 NLGGAVG
+985 NLGSAVG

-998 LGGLGLTQPS
+998 LGGLGLTKPS
-1008 AIPPDSPKAPAPAD
+1008 AIPPTSPKAPAAAD

-1033 LVGNVGQLIGPTTS
+1033 LVGNVGQLIGPTTT
-1047 SLFGGDGYL
+1047 SLFGGNGYL
-1056 HNGNLKLSNAN
+1056 SNGNLKLSNAN
-1067 VMQAYS
+1067 VMQTYS

-1134 PTDSPAWA
+1134 PKDSPAWA

-1189 LPKVDANVAFPGAGP
+1189 LPKVDANVAFPGAGT
-1204 NDPTNPTGVPTA
+1204 NDPSNPTGVPTA

-1272 YGLTAAQVSA
+1272 YGLTAPQVSA
-1282 GEVSVGTANGGERQI
+1282 GEVSVGTAGGGERQI

-1321 IDDVSA
+1321 INGVADV
-1327 GAVMYDVD
+1327 AVTYDLD
-1335 GAGNPDYR
+1335 GAGNPNYR
-1343 RVTLGNGTG
+1343 RVTLGAGTG
-1352 TTTIGNLAAGAVTA
+1352 TTTIGNLAGGAVTA

-1371 VNGGQLATT
+1371 VNGGQLAGT

-1385 GFFGGITAF
+1385 SFFGGRAAF
-1394 DPVSGAFTAPLFEI
+1394 DPATGAFTAPLFEI

-1413 DGAIAQGLYN
+1413 GGAIAKGLYT
-1423 NATDAFDAVD
+1423 NATDAFAAVD
-1433 GSLVNLNTQIND
+1433 GSLVNLNTQITD

-1458 TGVEAVATGADSI
+1458 TGTEAVASGTDSI

-1482 NAIAVGAGSLADR
+1482 NSIAVGAGSLADR

-1509 VTNLAAGTAATDAV
+1509 VTNMAAGTAATDAV
-1523 NLGQLQASEEGALR
+1523 NVGQLQAAAAGALR

-1567 GQVSATSTEA
+1567 GQVSATSSEA

-1599 VNAAGVLTAPTYT
+1599 VNASGVLTAPTYS

-1621 ISQGSYND
+1621 ITKGSYND

-1644 ADQTDDIDKR
+1644 ADQTGEIDKL

-1664 NVVNTV
+1664 NVINSVS
-1670 TLSGTGTGAVKVTN
+1670 LKGTGTGTVKVTN

-1702 LFSTN
+1702 LFSTH
-1707 STIASYF
+1707 STIANYF
-1714 GGSTAFDGTTNL
+1714 GGSTAFNGTTNV
-1726 WTAPSFSI
+1726 WTAPKFSI
-1734 SSIATDGTLT
+1734 SSIATDGSFTSG
-1744 ANDYSNVTA
+1744 DYNNVTA
-1753 AFSAVDGSLRV
+1753 AFSAVDGSLKV

-1773 GSPYLAVNS
+1773 GGSAYLAVNS
-1782 SAAAAAAAGAE
+1782 TAAAATAAGAE
-1793 ALAVG
+1793 AVAVG
-1798 PQASAAGASAV
+1798 PQASAAGANSV

-1815 NASADNS
+1815 SSSAGNS

-1890 AIDQSKA
+1890 AIDQSKS
-1897 YTDQKIQNITNVAGS
+1897 YTDQKIKNITNVAGS
-1912 FRANNSNNLA
+1912 FRANNTNNLA
-1922 DPAATGANSAAGGA
+1922 DPSASGANSAAGGA

-1968 NRANTVSVGASGAER
+1968 NRANTVSVGAAGAER

-1989 DGTQATDA
+1989 DGSQATDA

-2013 DTTVNGATNFN
+2013 DTTVNGATNYN
-2024 SVTLGSSTSGPTTV
+2024 SVTLGSTGSGPTTV

-2072 ERMGGFERDLRRT
+2072 ERMGGFERDLRKT

-2097 ATASLPQPSEAGRS
+2097 ATAALPQPSEAGRS
-2111 MASFAAGSYNGE
+2111 MASIAAGSYNGE
-2123 SGVAVGLSGV
+2123 SGVALGISGV

>member
-18 VASELATGDSGGTAS
+18 VASELATGDSGGSAA
-33 RDPRTSLLTPSA
+33 RDPRSVLLVPTA
-45 LALALLCVLASGP
+45 LALALLCALASGHAG
-58 ASATESNQSL
+58 ASESNQSL
-68 RDLQALAAKYTQTLP
+68 RDLQALAAKYTQPMP

-93 AAARQAQATPAI
+93 AAARQAQSSPAI
-105 SADTRVGLQLSTASL
+105 SADARVGLQLSTASL
-120 PLVHEVLPAAVQV
+120 PVVRDVLPATVQV
-133 KLGANASPQHV
+133 KLAAGSTPKQVAV
-144 PTPALAADVRAQLG
+144 PGLAADVRASVGLG
-158 IGAGT
+158 NAASRAA
-163 QVDTSLA
+163 QVDASLA
-170 ANVSSGSASPLG
+170 AQVAPAAQAPLG
-182 LTADAKAKARVG
+182 IAADARAKAKVG
-194 IAGAPVASV
+194 VAGAQVASIDSS
-203 GAGAKAAAGITTSSQ
+203 AKAAAGVNAASAG
-218 GLSGLKA
+218 GLPGLKA
-225 GIDGNADSHLAIAGH
+225 AADGALESRLKVAGH
-240 RIEGQGKASATA
+240 QIDAHGQARATT
-252 AVSLPAKEEL
+252 AVTLPAKEEV
-262 PGETDDRAITAAFDA
+262 PGETHDRAITAAFDT

-286 GPGGQDVVADRNL
+286 APDGQEVVADRNL
-299 KLAGRTVVSA
+299 KLAGQATVAAQNSA
-309 QASTLGLG
+309 LGVG
-317 GLHHGALGDLGG
+317 GL
-329 AVGGVVHGV
+329 VGGVV
-338 VGTVGSAAGETLH
+338 
-351 ETVGTVGSAVGGT
+351 
-364 LHNTV
+364 
-369 GAVGGTLHGAAGT
+369 GAAG
-382 VGGAVG
+382 
-388 GVVHDVVGTVGS
+388 
-400 AVGGTLHETV
+400 
-410 GAVGG
+410 
-415 AVSGVLN
+415 N
-422 GTVGTVGGAV
+422 
-432 GGTLHNTVGA
+432 
-442 VGGTLHGAVGTVGSA
+442 
-457 VGGVLNGT
+457 
-465 VGNVGGSLGDTLNN
+465 
-479 TVGAVGGVLDGT
+479 
-491 VGTVGGAVGG
+491 AVGG

-508 TIGSAVGGALNG
+508 S
-520 TVGAVGGVLDGTVGT
+520 
-535 VGGAVGGALNGTVGT
+535 VGGAVGGTLNNTV
-550 VDSAVGGALNGT
+550 
-562 VGAVGGVLD
+562 
-571 GTVGTVGGAVG
+571 
-582 GALNGTVGT
+582 
-591 IGSAVGGALNGTVG
+591 
-605 AVGGVLDGT
+605 
-614 VGTVGSAVGGA
+614 
-625 LNGTVG
+625 
-631 AVGGVLDGTVGT
+631 
-643 VGGAVG
+643 
-649 GALNGTVG
+649 
-657 TVGSAVGSALNGT
+657 
-670 VGAVGGVLDGT
+670 
-681 SGTVGGAVGGA
+681 
-692 LNGTV
+692 
-697 GAVGGVLD
+697 
-705 GTVGTVGGALN
+705 
-716 GTVGTVGSAVGGA
+716 
-729 LNGTVGAV
+729 
-737 GGVLDGTVG
+737 
-746 TVGGALNGTVGTVGS
+746 
-761 AVGGA
+761 
-766 LNGTVGA
+766 
-773 VGGVLDGTVGTVGG
+773 
-787 ALNGTVGTVGSAV
+787 
-800 GGALNGTVGA
+800 
-810 VGGVLDGT
+810 
-818 VGTVGGA
+818 GA

-840 VGGALNGTVGAV
+840 VGGALNGTGGNVGGTLNNAVGAV
-852 GGVLDGTVGA
+852 GGAVNGTVGTVGSVVGGALNGTVGSVGSAVGGTLNNTVGAVGGALNGTVGAVGSVGSAVGGTLNNTVGAVGGALNGAVGTVGNVGGAVGGTLNNTVGAVGGALNGAVGAVGAVGGAIGGALNGTVGNVGGAVGGTLNNTVGAVGGALNGAVGTVGA
-862 VGGAVGGV
+862 VGGAVGGA
-870 LNGTVGTVGSA
+870 LNGTVGNVGGAVGGTLNNTVGAVGGALNGAVGTVGAVGGAVGGALNGTVGNVGGAVGGTLNNTVGAVGGALNGAVGTVGAVGGAVGGALNGTVGNVGGAVGGTLNNTVGAVGGALNGAVGTVGAVGGA

-893 GGAVGGVLNGTVGA
+893 GGTVGGAVNGTVGA
-907 VGGAVGG
+907 VGSAVGTVGSTVGG
-914 VLNGTVGTIGGAV
+914 VLNGAT
-927 GGALNNTVG
+927 
-936 SVGSVVGGLLGGGS
+936 GGS
-950 TTPGSGLD
+950 TGGLG
-958 GVLTGTLG
+958 GVLGNTLG
-966 NVGGAVGNLLEGNL
+966 NVGSAVGNLLNGNL
-980 NGTVN
+980 NGTLG
-985 NLGGAVG
+985 NLGSAVG

-998 LGGLGLTQPS
+998 LGGLGLTKPS
-1008 AIPPDSPKAPAPAD
+1008 AIPPTSPKAPAAAD

-1033 LVGNVGQLIGPTTS
+1033 LVGNVGQLIGPTTT
-1047 SLFGGDGYL
+1047 SLFGGNGYL
-1056 HNGNLKLSNAN
+1056 SNGNLKLSNAN
-1067 VMQAYS
+1067 VMQTYS

-1134 PTDSPAWA
+1134 PKDSPAWA

-1189 LPKVDANVAFPGAGP
+1189 LPKVDANVAFPGAGT
-1204 NDPTNPTGVPTA
+1204 NDPSDPTGVPTA

-1272 YGLTAAQVSA
+1272 YGLTAPQVSA
-1282 GEVSVGTANGGERQI
+1282 GEVSVGTAGGGERQI

-1321 IDDVSA
+1321 INGVADV
-1327 GAVMYDVD
+1327 AVTYDLD
-1335 GAGNPDYR
+1335 GAGNPNYR
-1343 RVTLGNGTG
+1343 RVTLGAGTG
-1352 TTTIGNLAAGAVTA
+1352 TTTIGNLAGGAVTA

-1371 VNGGQLATT
+1371 VNGGQLAGT

-1385 GFFGGITAF
+1385 SFFGGRAAF
-1394 DPVSGAFTAPLFEI
+1394 DPATGAFTAPLFEI

-1413 DGAIAQGLYN
+1413 GGAIAKGLYT
-1423 NATDAFDAVD
+1423 NATDAFAAVD
-1433 GSLVNLNTQIND
+1433 GSLVNLNTQITD

-1458 TGVEAVATGADSI
+1458 TGTEAVASGTDSI

-1482 NAIAVGAGSLADR
+1482 NSIAVGAGSLADR
-1495 ANSVSI
+1495 ANSVSV

-1509 VTNLAAGTAATDAV
+1509 VTNMAAGTAATDAV
-1523 NLGQLQASEEGALR
+1523 NVGQLQAAAAGALR

-1567 GQVSATSTEA
+1567 GQVSATSSEA

-1599 VNAAGVLTAPTYT
+1599 VNASGVLTAPTYS

-1621 ISQGSYND
+1621 ITKGSYND

-1644 ADQTDDIDKR
+1644 ADQTGEIDKL

-1664 NVVNTV
+1664 NVINSVS
-1670 TLSGTGTGAVKVTN
+1670 LKGTGTGAVKVTN

-1702 LFSTN
+1702 LFSTH
-1707 STIASYF
+1707 STLANYF
-1714 GGSTAFDGTTNL
+1714 GGSTAFNGTTNV
-1726 WTAPSFSI
+1726 WTAPKFSI
-1734 SSIATDGTLT
+1734 SSIATDGSFTSG
-1744 ANDYSNVTA
+1744 DYNNVTA
-1753 AFSAVDGSLRV
+1753 AFNAVDGSLKV

-1773 GSPYLAVNS
+1773 GGSAYLAVNS
-1782 SAAAAAAAGAE
+1782 TAAAATAAGAE
-1793 ALAVG
+1793 AVAVG
-1798 PQASAAGASAV
+1798 PQASAAGANSV

-1815 NASADNS
+1815 SSSAGNS

-1848 SNSAGEVSVGSS
+1848 SNSAGEVSVGST
-1860 GSERKIT
+1860 GNERKIT

-1890 AIDQSKA
+1890 AIDQSKS

-1912 FRANNSNNLA
+1912 FRANNTNNLA
-1922 DPAATGANSAAGGA
+1922 DPSASGANSAAGGA

-1968 NRANTVSVGASGAER
+1968 NRANTVSVGAAGAER

-1989 DGTQATDA
+1989 DGSQATDA

-2024 SVTLGSSTSGPTTV
+2024 SVTLGSTGSGPTTV

-2072 ERMGGFERDLRRT
+2072 ERMGGFERDLRKT

-2097 ATASLPQPSEAGRS
+2097 ATAALPQPSEAGRS
-2111 MASFAAGSYNGE
+2111 MASIAAGSYNGE
-2123 SGVAVGLSGV
+2123 SGVALGISGV

>member
-18 VASELATGDSGGTAS
+18 VASELATGDSGGSAA
-33 RDPRTSLLTPSA
+33 RDPRSALLMPTA
-45 LALALLCVLASGP
+45 LALALLCALASGHAG
-58 ASATESNQSL
+58 ASESNQSL
-68 RDLQALAAKYTQTLP
+68 RDLQALAAKYAQPMP

-93 AAARQAQATPAI
+93 AASRQAQSSPAI
-105 SADTRVGLQLSTASL
+105 SADARVGLQLSTNSL
-120 PLVHEVLPAAVQV
+120 PIVRDVLPATVQV
-133 KLGANASPQHV
+133 KLAANAAPKQV
-144 PTPALAADVRAQLG
+144 AVPALAADVRTNVGLG
-158 IGAGT
+158 HAASNAAKIDA
-163 QVDTSLA
+163 SLA
-170 ANVSSGSASPLG
+170 ANVAPSAHAPLG
-182 LTADAKAKARVG
+182 VAADARAKASVG
-194 IAGAPVASV
+194 IAGSQVASIDT
-203 GAGAKAAAGITTSSQ
+203 GAKAAAAVAGAPAGS
-218 GLSGLKA
+218 LSGLKA
-225 GIDGNADSHLAIAGH
+225 SVDGKVDSQLKLAGHQIDGQ
-240 RIEGQGKASATA
+240 GQVKATA
-252 AVSLPAKEEL
+252 AVTLPAKEEL
-262 PGETDDRAITAAFDA
+262 PGETHDRAITAAFDT

-286 GPGGQDVVADRNL
+286 APDGQEVVADRNL
-299 KLAGRTVVSA
+299 KLAGQATVAAQNSA
-309 QASTLGLG
+309 LGVG
-317 GLHHGALGDLGG
+317 GLVGGVVGAAGG
-329 AVGGVVHGV
+329 AVGGVLD
-338 VGTVGSAAGETLH
+338 GTVG
-351 ETVGTVGSAVGGT
+351 
-364 LHNTV
+364 NTV
-369 GAVGGTLHGAAGT
+369 
-382 VGGAVG
+382 
-388 GVVHDVVGTVGS
+388 D
-400 AVGGTLHETV
+400 
-410 GAVGG
+410 AVGG
-415 AVSGVLN
+415 ALH

-432 GGTLHNTVGA
+432 GGTLNGA
-442 VGGTLHGAVGTVGSA
+442 
-457 VGGVLNGT
+457 
-465 VGNVGGSLGDTLNN
+465 
-479 TVGAVGGVLDGT
+479 
-491 VGTVGGAVGG
+491 
-501 ALNGTVG
+501 
-508 TIGSAVGGALNG
+508 
-520 TVGAVGGVLDGTVGT
+520 
-535 VGGAVGGALNGTVGT
+535 
-550 VDSAVGGALNGT
+550 
-562 VGAVGGVLD
+562 
-571 GTVGTVGGAVG
+571 
-582 GALNGTVGT
+582 
-591 IGSAVGGALNGTVG
+591 
-605 AVGGVLDGT
+605 
-614 VGTVGSAVGGA
+614 
-625 LNGTVG
+625 
-631 AVGGVLDGTVGT
+631 
-643 VGGAVG
+643 
-649 GALNGTVG
+649 
-657 TVGSAVGSALNGT
+657 
-670 VGAVGGVLDGT
+670 
-681 SGTVGGAVGGA
+681 
-692 LNGTV
+692 
-697 GAVGGVLD
+697 
-705 GTVGTVGGALN
+705 
-716 GTVGTVGSAVGGA
+716 
-729 LNGTVGAV
+729 
-737 GGVLDGTVG
+737 
-746 TVGGALNGTVGTVGS
+746 
-761 AVGGA
+761 
-766 LNGTVGA
+766 
-773 VGGVLDGTVGTVGG
+773 
-787 ALNGTVGTVGSAV
+787 
-800 GGALNGTVGA
+800 
-810 VGGVLDGT
+810 

-840 VGGALNGTVGAV
+840 VGGALNGAV
-852 GGVLDGTVGA
+852 GTVGA
-862 VGGAVGGV
+862 VGGTVAGA
-870 LNGTVGTVGSA
+870 LNGTAGSVGSTVGGALNGAVGTVGA
-881 VGGALNGTVGAV
+881 VGGTVGGALNGTVGSV
-893 GGAVGGVLNGTVGA
+893 GGAVGGTLNNTVGA
-907 VGGAVGG
+907 VGSTVGG
-914 VLNGTVGTIGGAV
+914 VLNGATGGST
-927 GGALNNTVG
+927 GGL
-936 SVGSVVGGLLGGGS
+936 GGLLG
-950 TTPGSGLD
+950 D
-958 GVLTGTLG
+958 TLG
-966 NVGGAVGNLLEGNL
+966 NVGGAVGNLLNGNL
-980 NGTVN
+980 NGTIG
-985 NLGGAVG
+985 NLGSAVG

-998 LGGLGLTQPS
+998 LGGLGLTKPS
-1008 AIPPDSPKAPAPAD
+1008 AIPPTSPKAPAPAD

-1033 LVGNVGQLIGPTTS
+1033 LVGNVGQLIGPTTT
-1047 SLFGGDGYL
+1047 SLFGGNGYL
-1056 HNGNLKLSNAN
+1056 SNGNLKLSNAN
-1067 VMQAYS
+1067 VMQTYS

-1134 PTDSPAWA
+1134 PKDSPAWA

-1189 LPKVDANVAFPGAGP
+1189 LPKVDANVAFPGAGT
-1204 NDPTNPTGVPTA
+1204 NDPSNPTGVPTA

-1272 YGLTAAQVSA
+1272 YGLTAPQVSA
-1282 GEVSVGTANGGERQI
+1282 GEVSVGTAGGGERQI
-1297 TNLAAGSANTDAVNV
+1297 TNVAAGSVNTDAVNV

-1321 IDDVSA
+1321 IDDV
-1327 GAVMYDVD
+1327 AVAAVTYDLD
-1335 GAGNPDYR
+1335 GAGNPNYR
-1343 RVTLGNGTG
+1343 RVTLGAGTG
-1352 TTTIGNLAAGAVTA
+1352 TTTIGNLAGGAVTA

-1371 VNGGQLATT
+1371 VNGGQLAAT

-1385 GFFGGITAF
+1385 SFFGGRAAF
-1394 DPVSGAFTAPLFEI
+1394 DPASGAFTAPLFEI

-1413 DGAIAQGLYN
+1413 GGAIAKGLYE
-1423 NATDAFDAVD
+1423 NATDAFAAVD
-1433 GSLVNLNTQIND
+1433 GSLVNLNTQITD

-1458 TGVEAVATGADSI
+1458 TGTEALASGADSI

-1482 NAIAVGAGSLADR
+1482 NSIAVGAGSLADR

-1523 NLGQLQASEEGALR
+1523 NLGQLQASEQGALR

-1552 LGQGGTATT
+1552 LGQTGTATT

-1567 GQVSATSTEA
+1567 GQVSATSSEA

-1599 VNAAGVLTAPTYT
+1599 VNGSGVLTAPTYS
-1612 INNIAANGT
+1612 INNVAANGT
-1621 ISQGSYND
+1621 VTKGSYND

-1644 ADQTDDIDKR
+1644 ADQTGEIDKL

-1664 NVVNTV
+1664 NVLNSV
-1670 TLSGTGTGAVKVTN
+1670 TLTGTGTGAVKITN

-1702 LFSTN
+1702 LFNTN
-1707 STIASYF
+1707 STIANYF
-1714 GGSTAFDGTTNL
+1714 GGTTAYNGTTNV
-1726 WTAPSFSI
+1726 WTAPKFSI
-1734 SSIATDGTLT
+1734 SSIATDGTFT
-1744 ANDYSNVTA
+1744 SGDYNNVTA
-1753 AFSAVDGSLRV
+1753 AFTAVDGSLKV

-1773 GSPYLAVNS
+1773 GGSAYLAVNS
-1782 SAAAAAAAGAE
+1782 TAAAATAAGAE
-1793 ALAVG
+1793 AVAVG
-1798 PQASAAGASAV
+1798 PQASAAGANSV

-1815 NASADNS
+1815 SASAGNS

-1848 SNSAGEVSVGSS
+1848 SNSAGEVSVGST

-1867 HVADGSDDHD
+1867 HVADGSDTYD

-1890 AIDQSKA
+1890 AIDESKK

-1912 FRANNSNNLA
+1912 FRANNTNNLA
-1922 DPAATGANSAAGGA
+1922 DPSASGANSAAGGA

-1989 DGTQATDA
+1989 DGSQATDA

-2013 DTTVNGATNFN
+2013 DTTVNGATNYN
-2024 SVTLGSSTSGPTTV
+2024 SVTLGSTNSGPTTV

-2072 ERMGGFERDLRRT
+2072 ERMGGFERDLRKT

-2097 ATASLPQPSEAGRS
+2097 ATAALPQPSEAGRS
-2111 MASFAAGSYNGE
+2111 MASVAAGSYNGE
-2123 SGVAVGLSGV
+2123 SGVAVGISGV

>member
-18 VASELATGDSGGTAS
+18 VASELATGDSGGSAA
-33 RDPRTSLLTPSA
+33 RDPRAFLLMPTT
-45 LALALLCVLASGP
+45 LALALLCALASGHAG
-58 ASATESNQSL
+58 ASESNQSL
-68 RDLQALAAKYTQTLP
+68 RDLQALAAKYTQPMP

-93 AAARQAQATPAI
+93 AAASQAQSSPAI
-105 SADTRVGLQLSTASL
+105 SADARVGLQLSTAAL
-120 PLVHEVLPAAVQV
+120 PVVRDVLPATVQV
-133 KLGANASPQHV
+133 KLAANTAPKQVAV
-144 PTPALAADVRAQLG
+144 PGLAADVH
-158 IGAGT
+158 
-163 QVDTSLA
+163 
-170 ANVSSGSASPLG
+170 
-182 LTADAKAKARVG
+182 AKANIG
-194 IAGAPVASV
+194 LGGAQVASIDT
-203 GAGAKAAAGITTSSQ
+203 GAKAAAGIS
-218 GLSGLKA
+218 GAPAGALRGLKA
-225 GIDGNADSHLAIAGH
+225 SVDGALDSKLKVAGH
-240 RIEGQGKASATA
+240 QIDAQGQAKATA
-252 AVSLPAKEEL
+252 AITLPAKEEL
-262 PGETDDRAITAAFDA
+262 PGETHDRAITAAFDA
-277 GVAGKVRVQ
+277 GAAGKVRVQ
-286 GPGGQDVVADRNL
+286 APDGQEVVADRNL
-299 KLAGRTVVSA
+299 KLAGQAMVAAQNSA
-309 QASTLGLG
+309 LGVG
-317 GLHHGALGDLGG
+317 GL
-329 AVGGVVHGV
+329 VGGVV
-338 VGTVGSAAGETLH
+338 
-351 ETVGTVGSAVGGT
+351 
-364 LHNTV
+364 
-369 GAVGGTLHGAAGT
+369 GAAGN
-382 VGGAVG
+382 
-388 GVVHDVVGTVGS
+388 
-400 AVGGTLHETV
+400 
-410 GAVGG
+410 AVGG
-415 AVSGVLN
+415 ALN
-422 GTVGTVGGAV
+422 
-432 GGTLHNTVGA
+432 
-442 VGGTLHGAVGTVGSA
+442 
-457 VGGVLNGT
+457 
-465 VGNVGGSLGDTLNN
+465 
-479 TVGAVGGVLDGT
+479 GT

-508 TIGSAVGGALNG
+508 SVGGAVGGTLNNTVGAVGGALNGAVGTVGSAVGGALNG
-520 TVGAVGGVLDGTVGT
+520 TVGSVGGAVGGTLNNTVGAVGGALNGAVGT
-535 VGGAVGGALNGTVGT
+535 VGGAVGGALNGTVGSVGGAVGGTLNNT
-550 VDSAVGGALNGT
+550 VGAVGGALNGAVGTVGSVGGAVGGALNGT
-562 VGAVGGVLD
+562 VGSVGGAVGGTLNNTVGAVGGALN
-571 GTVGTVGGAVG
+571 GAVGTVGGAVG
-582 GALNGTVGT
+582 GALNGTVGSVGGAVGGT
-591 IGSAVGGALNGTVG
+591 LNNTVGAVGGALNG
-605 AVGGVLDGT
+605 A

-631 AVGGVLDGTVGT
+631 SVGGAVGGTLNNTVGAVGGALNGAVGT

-657 TVGSAVGSALNGT
+657 SVGGTLNNT
-670 VGAVGGVLDGT
+670 VGAVGGALNGAAGT
-681 SGTVGGAVGGA
+681 VGAVGGAVGGA

-697 GAVGGVLD
+697 G
-705 GTVGTVGGALN
+705 
-716 GTVGTVGSAVGGA
+716 S
-729 LNGTVGAV
+729 
-737 GGVLDGTVG
+737 
-746 TVGGALNGTVGTVGS
+746 
-761 AVGGA
+761 
-766 LNGTVGA
+766 
-773 VGGVLDGTVGTVGG
+773 
-787 ALNGTVGTVGSAV
+787 
-800 GGALNGTVGA
+800 
-810 VGGVLDGT
+810 
-818 VGTVGGA
+818 VGGA
-825 VGGALNGTVGTVGSA
+825 VGGT
-840 VGGALNGTVGAV
+840 
-852 GGVLDGTVGA
+852 
-862 VGGAVGGV
+862 
-870 LNGTVGTVGSA
+870 
-881 VGGALNGTVGAV
+881 
-893 GGAVGGVLNGTVGA
+893 
-907 VGGAVGG
+907 
-914 VLNGTVGTIGGAV
+914 
-927 GGALNNTVG
+927 LNNTVG
-936 SVGSVVGGLLGGGS
+936 SVGGLLNGATGSGTGLGGLLGN
-950 TTPGSGLD
+950 
-958 GVLTGTLG
+958 TLG
-966 NVGGAVGNLLEGNL
+966 NVGSAVGNLLNGNL
-980 NGTVN
+980 NGTLG
-985 NLGGAVG
+985 NLGSAVG

-998 LGGLGLTQPS
+998 LSGLGLTKPS
-1008 AIPPDSPKAPAPAD
+1008 AIPPTSPKAPAAAD

-1033 LVGNVGQLIGPTTS
+1033 LVGNVGQLIGPTTT
-1047 SLFGGDGYL
+1047 SLFGGNGYL
-1056 HNGNLKLSNAN
+1056 SNGNLKLSNAN
-1067 VMQAYS
+1067 VMQTYS

-1134 PTDSPAWA
+1134 PKDSPAWA
-1142 AKCLDIALADISCW
+1142 AKCLDVALADISCW

-1189 LPKVDANVAFPGAGP
+1189 LPKVDANVAFPSDGV
-1204 NDPTNPTGVPTA
+1204 NDPSNPTGVPTA

-1267 ASYSA
+1267 ASYTA
-1272 YGLTAAQVSA
+1272 YGLTAPQVSA
-1282 GEVSVGTANGGERQI
+1282 GEVSVGTAGGGERQI
-1297 TNLAAGSANTDAVNV
+1297 TNVAAGSVNTDAVNV

-1321 IDDVSA
+1321 INGVADAAVTYDLDA
-1327 GAVMYDVD
+1327 G
-1335 GAGNPDYR
+1335 GNPNYR
-1343 RVTLGNGTG
+1343 RVTLGAGTG
-1352 TTTIGNLAAGAVTA
+1352 TTTIGNLAGGAITA

-1371 VNGGQLATT
+1371 VNGGQLAGT

-1385 GFFGGITAF
+1385 SFFGGRAAF
-1394 DPVSGAFTAPLFEI
+1394 DPASGVFTAPLFEI
-1408 STIST
+1408 SSIST
-1413 DGAIAQGLYN
+1413 GGAIAKGLYE
-1423 NATDAFDAVD
+1423 NATDAFAAVD
-1433 GSLVNLNTQIND
+1433 GSLVNLNTQITD

-1458 TGVEAVATGADSI
+1458 TGIEALASGTDSI

-1482 NAIAVGAGSLADR
+1482 NSIAVGAGSLADR

-1509 VTNLAAGTAATDAV
+1509 VTNMAAGTAATDAV
-1523 NLGQLQASEEGALR
+1523 NVGQLQASEQGALR

-1552 LGQGGTATT
+1552 LGQTGTATT

-1567 GQVSATSTEA
+1567 GQVSATSSEA

-1599 VNAAGVLTAPTYT
+1599 VNASGVLTAPTYS
-1612 INNIAANGT
+1612 INNVAANGT
-1621 ISQGSYND
+1621 ITKGNYND

-1644 ADQTDDIDKR
+1644 ADQTGEIDKL

-1664 NVVNTV
+1664 NVINSVS
-1670 TLSGTGTGAVKVTN
+1670 LKGTGTGAVKVTN

-1707 STIASYF
+1707 STIANYF
-1714 GGSTAFDGTTNL
+1714 GGTTAYNGTTNV
-1726 WTAPSFSI
+1726 WTAPKFSI
-1734 SSIATDGTLT
+1734 SSIATDGTFT
-1744 ANDYSNVTA
+1744 SGDYNNVTA
-1753 AFSAVDGSLRV
+1753 AFTAVDGSLKV

-1773 GSPYLAVNS
+1773 GGSAYLAVNS
-1782 SAAAAAAAGAE
+1782 TAAAATAAGAE
-1793 ALAVG
+1793 AVAVG
-1798 PQASAAGASAV
+1798 PQASAAGANSV

-1815 NASADNS
+1815 SASAGNS

-1835 QSGYTGAYGQTGA
+1835 QAGYTGAYGQTGA
-1848 SNSAGEVSVGSS
+1848 SNSAGEVSVGST

-1890 AIDQSKA
+1890 AIDQSKS

-1912 FRANNSNNLA
+1912 FRANNTNNLA
-1922 DPAATGANSAAGGA
+1922 DPSASGANSAAGGA
-1936 GSTAA
+1936 GSAAA

-2002 LQASQQGTIRY
+2002 LQASQQGTLRY
-2013 DTTVNGATNFN
+2013 DTTTNGATNFN
-2024 SVTLGSSTSGPTTV
+2024 SVTLGSTTSGPTTV

-2072 ERMGGFERDLRRT
+2072 ERMGGFERDLRKT

-2097 ATASLPQPSEAGRS
+2097 ATAALPQPSEAGRS
-2111 MASFAAGSYNGE
+2111 MASVAAGSYNGE
-2123 SGVAVGLSGV
+2123 SGVAIGISGV

>member
-1 MNRIYRRVWNR
+1 MLMNRIYRRVWNR

-18 VASELATGDSGGTAS
+18 VASELATGDSGGSAA
-33 RDPRTSLLTPSA
+33 RDPRSALLMPTA
-45 LALALLCVLASGP
+45 LALALLCALASGHAG
-58 ASATESNQSL
+58 ASESNQSL
-68 RDLQALAAKYTQTLP
+68 RDLQALAAKYAQPMP

-93 AAARQAQATPAI
+93 AASRQAQSSPAI
-105 SADTRVGLQLSTASL
+105 SADARVGLQLSTNSL
-120 PLVHEVLPAAVQV
+120 PIVRDVLPATVQV
-133 KLGANASPQHV
+133 KLAANAAPKQV
-144 PTPALAADVRAQLG
+144 AVPALAADVRTNVGLG
-158 IGAGT
+158 HAASNAAKIDA
-163 QVDTSLA
+163 SLA
-170 ANVSSGSASPLG
+170 ANVAPSAHAPLG
-182 LTADAKAKARVG
+182 VAADARAKASVG
-194 IAGAPVASV
+194 IAGSQVASIDT
-203 GAGAKAAAGITTSSQ
+203 GAKAAAAVAGAPAGS
-218 GLSGLKA
+218 LSGLKA
-225 GIDGNADSHLAIAGH
+225 SVDGKVDSQLKLAGHQIDGQ
-240 RIEGQGKASATA
+240 GQVKATA
-252 AVSLPAKEEL
+252 AVTLPAKEEL
-262 PGETDDRAITAAFDA
+262 PGETHDRAITAAFDT

-286 GPGGQDVVADRNL
+286 APDGQEVVADRNL
-299 KLAGRTVVSA
+299 KLAGQATVAAQNSA
-309 QASTLGLG
+309 LGVG
-317 GLHHGALGDLGG
+317 GLVGGVVGAAGG
-329 AVGGVVHGV
+329 AVGGVLD
-338 VGTVGSAAGETLH
+338 GTVG
-351 ETVGTVGSAVGGT
+351 
-364 LHNTV
+364 NTV
-369 GAVGGTLHGAAGT
+369 
-382 VGGAVG
+382 
-388 GVVHDVVGTVGS
+388 D
-400 AVGGTLHETV
+400 
-410 GAVGG
+410 AVGG
-415 AVSGVLN
+415 ALH

-432 GGTLHNTVGA
+432 GGTLNGA
-442 VGGTLHGAVGTVGSA
+442 
-457 VGGVLNGT
+457 
-465 VGNVGGSLGDTLNN
+465 
-479 TVGAVGGVLDGT
+479 
-491 VGTVGGAVGG
+491 
-501 ALNGTVG
+501 
-508 TIGSAVGGALNG
+508 
-520 TVGAVGGVLDGTVGT
+520 
-535 VGGAVGGALNGTVGT
+535 
-550 VDSAVGGALNGT
+550 
-562 VGAVGGVLD
+562 
-571 GTVGTVGGAVG
+571 
-582 GALNGTVGT
+582 
-591 IGSAVGGALNGTVG
+591 
-605 AVGGVLDGT
+605 
-614 VGTVGSAVGGA
+614 
-625 LNGTVG
+625 
-631 AVGGVLDGTVGT
+631 
-643 VGGAVG
+643 
-649 GALNGTVG
+649 
-657 TVGSAVGSALNGT
+657 
-670 VGAVGGVLDGT
+670 
-681 SGTVGGAVGGA
+681 
-692 LNGTV
+692 
-697 GAVGGVLD
+697 
-705 GTVGTVGGALN
+705 
-716 GTVGTVGSAVGGA
+716 
-729 LNGTVGAV
+729 
-737 GGVLDGTVG
+737 
-746 TVGGALNGTVGTVGS
+746 
-761 AVGGA
+761 
-766 LNGTVGA
+766 
-773 VGGVLDGTVGTVGG
+773 
-787 ALNGTVGTVGSAV
+787 
-800 GGALNGTVGA
+800 
-810 VGGVLDGT
+810 

-840 VGGALNGTVGAV
+840 VGGALNGAV
-852 GGVLDGTVGA
+852 GTVGA
-862 VGGAVGGV
+862 VGGTVAGA
-870 LNGTVGTVGSA
+870 LNGTAGSVGSTVGGALNGAVGTVGA
-881 VGGALNGTVGAV
+881 VGGTVGGALNGTVGSV
-893 GGAVGGVLNGTVGA
+893 GGAVGGTLNNTVGA
-907 VGGAVGG
+907 VGSTVGG
-914 VLNGTVGTIGGAV
+914 VLNGATGGST
-927 GGALNNTVG
+927 GGL
-936 SVGSVVGGLLGGGS
+936 GGLLG
-950 TTPGSGLD
+950 D
-958 GVLTGTLG
+958 TLG
-966 NVGGAVGNLLEGNL
+966 NVGGAVGNLLNGNL
-980 NGTVN
+980 NGTIG
-985 NLGGAVG
+985 NLGSAVG

-998 LGGLGLTQPS
+998 LGGLGLTKPS
-1008 AIPPDSPKAPAPAD
+1008 AIPPTSPKAPAPAD

-1033 LVGNVGQLIGPTTS
+1033 LVGNVGQLIGPTTA
-1047 SLFGGDGYL
+1047 SLFGGNGYL
-1056 HNGNLKLSNAN
+1056 SNGNLKLSNAN
-1067 VMQAYS
+1067 VMQTYS

-1134 PTDSPAWA
+1134 PKDSPAWA

-1189 LPKVDANVAFPGAGP
+1189 LPKVDANVAFPGAGT
-1204 NDPTNPTGVPTA
+1204 NDPSNPTGVPTA

-1272 YGLTAAQVSA
+1272 YGLTAPQVSA
-1282 GEVSVGTANGGERQI
+1282 GEVSVGTAGGGERQI
-1297 TNLAAGSANTDAVNV
+1297 TNVAAGSVNTDAVNV

-1321 IDDVSA
+1321 IDDVA
-1327 GAVMYDVD
+1327 AAAVTYDLD
-1335 GAGNPDYR
+1335 GAGNPNYR
-1343 RVTLGNGTG
+1343 RVTLGAGTG
-1352 TTTIGNLAAGAVTA
+1352 TTTIGNLAGGAVTA

-1371 VNGGQLATT
+1371 VNGGQLAAT

-1385 GFFGGITAF
+1385 SFFGGRAAF
-1394 DPVSGAFTAPLFEI
+1394 DPASGAFTAPLFEI

-1413 DGAIAQGLYN
+1413 GGAIAKGLYE
-1423 NATDAFDAVD
+1423 NATDAFAAVD
-1433 GSLVNLNTQIND
+1433 GSLVNLNTQITD

-1458 TGVEAVATGADSI
+1458 TGTEALASGADSI

-1482 NAIAVGAGSLADR
+1482 NSIAVGAGSLADR

-1523 NLGQLQASEEGALR
+1523 NLGQLQASEQGALR

-1552 LGQGGTATT
+1552 LGQAGTATT

-1567 GQVSATSTEA
+1567 GQVSATSSEA

-1599 VNAAGVLTAPTYT
+1599 VNASGVLTAPTYS
-1612 INNIAANGT
+1612 INNVAANGT
-1621 ISQGSYND
+1621 VTKGSYND

-1644 ADQTDDIDKR
+1644 ADQTGEIDKL

-1664 NVVNTV
+1664 NVLNSV
-1670 TLSGTGTGAVKVTN
+1670 TLTGTGTGAVKITN

-1702 LFSTN
+1702 LFNTN
-1707 STIASYF
+1707 STIANYF
-1714 GGSTAFDGTTNL
+1714 GGTTAYNGTTNV
-1726 WTAPSFSI
+1726 WTAPKFSI
-1734 SSIATDGTLT
+1734 SSIATDGTFT
-1744 ANDYSNVTA
+1744 SGDYNNVTA
-1753 AFSAVDGSLRV
+1753 AFTAVDGSLKV

-1773 GSPYLAVNS
+1773 GGSAYLAVNS
-1782 SAAAAAAAGAE
+1782 TAAAATAAGAE
-1793 ALAVG
+1793 AVAVG
-1798 PQASAAGASAV
+1798 PQASAAGANSV

-1815 NASADNS
+1815 SASAGNS
-1822 VALGAGSVASVGA
+1822 VALGAGSVANVGA

-1848 SNSAGEVSVGSS
+1848 SNSAGEVSVGST

-1867 HVADGSDDHD
+1867 HVADGSDTYD

-1890 AIDQSKA
+1890 AIDESKK

-1912 FRANNSNNLA
+1912 FRANNTNNLA
-1922 DPAATGANSAAGGA
+1922 DPSASGANSAAGGA

-1989 DGTQATDA
+1989 DGSQATDA

-2013 DTTVNGATNFN
+2013 DTTVNGATNYN
-2024 SVTLGSSTSGPTTV
+2024 SVTLGSTNSGPTTV

-2072 ERMGGFERDLRRT
+2072 ERMGGFERDLRKT

-2097 ATASLPQPSEAGRS
+2097 ATAALPQPSEAGRS
-2111 MASFAAGSYNGE
+2111 MASVAAGSYNGE
-2123 SGVAVGLSGV
+2123 SGVAVGISGV

>member
-18 VASELATGDSGGTAS
+18 VASELATGDSGGSAA
-33 RDPRTSLLTPSA
+33 RDPRAFLLMPTA
-45 LALALLCVLASGP
+45 LALALLCALASGHAG
-58 ASATESNQSL
+58 ASETNQSL
-68 RDLQALAAKYTQTLP
+68 RDLQALAAKYAQPMP

-93 AAARQAQATPAI
+93 AAARQAQNSPAI
-105 SADTRVGLQLSTASL
+105 SADARLGLQLNTTSL
-120 PLVHEVLPAAVQV
+120 PLVPDVLPATVQV
-133 KLGANASPQHV
+133 KLAANTV
-144 PTPALAADVRAQLG
+144 PKQVAVPALAADVRANVG
-158 IGAGT
+158 VGNAAARAA
-163 QVDTSLA
+163 QVDASLA
-170 ANVSSGSASPLG
+170 AHVAPGAQAPLAVA
-182 LTADAKAKARVG
+182 ADARARAKVG
-194 IAGAPVASV
+194 IAGRQVASIDT
-203 GAGAKAAAGITTSSQ
+203 GARAAAG
-218 GLSGLKA
+218 LSGAAAGSLPGLKA
-225 GIDGNADSHLAIAGH
+225 TVDGKADTHLAVAGH
-240 RIEGQGKASATA
+240 HIEGQGQARATA
-252 AVSLPAKEEL
+252 AVTLPAKEEL
-262 PGETDDRAITAAFDA
+262 PGETHDRAISAAFDA

-286 GPGGQDVVADRNL
+286 APDGQEVVADRNL
-299 KLAGRTVVSA
+299 KLAGQATVAA
-309 QASTLGLG
+309 QHS
-317 GLHHGALGDLGG
+317 ALGVGNLVGG
-329 AVGGVVHGV
+329 A
-338 VGTVGSAAGETLH
+338 
-351 ETVGTVGSAVGGT
+351 
-364 LHNTV
+364 V
-369 GAVGGTLHGAAGT
+369 GAVGGTLHSAAG
-382 VGGAVG
+382 A
-388 GVVHDVVGTVGS
+388 VGS
-400 AVGGTLHETV
+400 AVGG
-410 GAVGG
+410 A
-415 AVSGVLN
+415 LN

-432 GGTLHNTVGA
+432 GGTL
-442 VGGTLHGAVGTVGSA
+442 
-457 VGGVLNGT
+457 
-465 VGNVGGSLGDTLNN
+465 NN
-479 TVGAVGGVLDGT
+479 TVGAVGG
-491 VGTVGGAVGG
+491 AV
-501 ALNGTVG
+501 
-508 TIGSAVGGALNG
+508 
-520 TVGAVGGVLDGTVGT
+520 D
-535 VGGAVGGALNGTVGT
+535 
-550 VDSAVGGALNGT
+550 
-562 VGAVGGVLD
+562 
-571 GTVGTVGGAVG
+571 
-582 GALNGTVGT
+582 
-591 IGSAVGGALNGTVG
+591 
-605 AVGGVLDGT
+605 
-614 VGTVGSAVGGA
+614 
-625 LNGTVG
+625 
-631 AVGGVLDGTVGT
+631 
-643 VGGAVG
+643 
-649 GALNGTVG
+649 
-657 TVGSAVGSALNGT
+657 
-670 VGAVGGVLDGT
+670 
-681 SGTVGGAVGGA
+681 
-692 LNGTV
+692 
-697 GAVGGVLD
+697 
-705 GTVGTVGGALN
+705 GALN

-729 LNGTVGAV
+729 LNGTVGQ
-737 GGVLDGTVG
+737 
-746 TVGGALNGTVGTVGS
+746 VGS
-761 AVGGA
+761 AVGGT
-766 LNGTVGA
+766 LNNTVGA
-773 VGGVLDGTVGTVGG
+773 
-787 ALNGTVGTVGSAV
+787 
-800 GGALNGTVGA
+800 
-810 VGGVLDGT
+810 
-818 VGTVGGA
+818 VGGA

-840 VGGALNGTVGAV
+840 VGGALNGTVGQVGGAV
-852 GGVLDGTVGA
+852 GGTLNNTVGA
-862 VGGAVGGV
+862 VGGA

-881 VGGALNGTVGAV
+881 VGGALNGTVGQVGSAV
-893 GGAVGGVLNGTVGA
+893 GGILNGTTGSPTGDLGGVLGST
-907 VGGAVGG
+907 
-914 VLNGTVGTIGGAV
+914 L
-927 GGALNNTVG
+927 G
-936 SVGSVVGGLLGGGS
+936 SVGS
-950 TTPGSGLD
+950 
-958 GVLTGTLG
+958 
-966 NVGGAVGNLLEGNL
+966 AVGNLLNGNL
-980 NGTVN
+980 NGTVG
-985 NLGGAVG
+985 NLGSAVG

-998 LGGLGLTQPS
+998 LGSLGLTQPS
-1008 AIPPDSPKAPAPAD
+1008 AIPPTSPKAPAPAD

-1033 LVGNVGQLIGPTTS
+1033 LVGNVGQLIGPTTT
-1047 SLFGGDGYL
+1047 SLFGGNGYL
-1056 HNGNLKLSNAN
+1056 SNGNLKLSNAN
-1067 VMQAYS
+1067 VMQTYS

-1085 SPVGSTLNGLGGAV
+1085 SPVGSTLNGLGGAA

-1189 LPKVDANVAFPGAGP
+1189 LPKVDANVAFPGDGV
-1204 NDPTNPTGVPTA
+1204 NDPSNPTGVPTA

-1222 GHSVIV
+1222 GHSVVV

-1272 YGLTAAQVSA
+1272 YGLTAPQVSA
-1282 GEVSVGTANGGERQI
+1282 GEVSVGTAGGGERQI

-1321 IDDVSA
+1321 IDDVASA
-1327 GAVMYDVD
+1327 AVTYDLD
-1335 GAGNPDYR
+1335 GSGNPNYR
-1343 RVTLGNGTG
+1343 RVTLGAGTG

-1371 VNGGQLATT
+1371 VNGGQLAAT
-1380 NAAIA
+1380 NSAIA
-1385 GFFGGITAF
+1385 SFFGGRAAF
-1394 DPVSGAFTAPLFEI
+1394 DPASGIFTAPLFEI

-1413 DGAIAQGLYN
+1413 GGAIAKGLYE
-1423 NATDAFDAVD
+1423 NATDAFAAVD
-1433 GSLVNLNTQIND
+1433 GSLVNLNTQITD

-1458 TGVEAVATGADSI
+1458 TGTEALATGADSI

-1482 NAIAVGAGSLADR
+1482 NSIAVGAGSLADR

-1509 VTNLAAGTAATDAV
+1509 VTNMAAGTAATDAV
-1523 NLGQLQASEEGALR
+1523 NVGQLQASEQGALR
-1537 YDLNGDGSVNYASAT
+1537 YDLNADGSVNYASAT
-1552 LGQGGTATT
+1552 LGQTGTATT

-1567 GQVSATSTEA
+1567 GQVSATSSEA

-1599 VNAAGVLTAPTYT
+1599 VDANGVLTAPTYS
-1612 INNIAANGT
+1612 INNVAANGT
-1621 ISQGSYND
+1621 VTKGSYND

-1644 ADQTDDIDKR
+1644 ADQTGEIDKL

-1664 NVVNTV
+1664 NVLNSV
-1670 TLSGTGTGAVKVTN
+1670 TLTGTGTGAVKITN

-1707 STIASYF
+1707 STIATYF
-1714 GGSTAFDGTTNL
+1714 GGTTAYNGTTNV
-1726 WTAPSFSI
+1726 WTAPTFSI
-1734 SSIATDGTLT
+1734 SSIATDGTFT
-1744 ANDYSNVTA
+1744 SGDYNNVTA
-1753 AFSAVDGSLRV
+1753 AFTAVDGSLKV

-1773 GSPYLAVNS
+1773 GGSAYLAVNS
-1782 SAAAAAAAGAE
+1782 TAAAATAAGAE
-1793 ALAVG
+1793 AVAVG
-1798 PQASAAGASAV
+1798 PQASAAGANSV

-1815 NASADNS
+1815 SSSAGNS

-1835 QSGYTGAYGQTGA
+1835 QSGYTGAYGQAGA

-1867 HVADGSDDHD
+1867 HVADGSDTYD

-1890 AIDQSKA
+1890 AIDESKK

-1912 FRANNSNNLA
+1912 FRANNTNNLA
-1922 DPAATGANSAAGGA
+1922 DPSASGANSAAGGA

-1968 NRANTVSVGASGAER
+1968 NRANTVSVGAAGAER

-1989 DGTQATDA
+1989 DGSQATDA

-2013 DTTVNGATNFN
+2013 DTTVNGATNYN
-2024 SVTLGSSTSGPTTV
+2024 SVTLGSTSSGPTTV

-2072 ERMGGFERDLRRT
+2072 ERMGGFERDLRKT

-2097 ATASLPQPSEAGRS
+2097 ATAALPQPSEAGRS
-2111 MASFAAGSYNGE
+2111 MASIAAGSYNGE
-2123 SGVAVGLSGV
+2123 SGVAVGISGV

>member
-18 VASELATGDSGGTAS
+18 VASELATGDSGGSAA
-33 RDPRTSLLTPSA
+33 RDPRSALLMPTA
-45 LALALLCVLASGP
+45 LALALLCALASGHAG
-58 ASATESNQSL
+58 ASESNQSL
-68 RDLQALAAKYTQTLP
+68 RDLQALAAKYAQP
-83 VKVDA
+83 MPAKVDA

-93 AAARQAQATPAI
+93 AASRQAQSSPAI
-105 SADTRVGLQLSTASL
+105 SADARVGLQLSTNSL
-120 PLVHEVLPAAVQV
+120 PIVRDVLPATVQV
-133 KLGANASPQHV
+133 KLAANAAPKQV
-144 PTPALAADVRAQLG
+144 AVPALAADVRANVGLG
-158 IGAGT
+158 HAASHVAKIDA
-163 QVDTSLA
+163 SLA
-170 ANVSSGSASPLG
+170 ANVAPSAHAPLG
-182 LTADAKAKARVG
+182 VAADAQAKAGVG
-194 IAGAPVASV
+194 IAGTQVASIDT
-203 GAGAKAAAGITTSSQ
+203 GAKAAAAVAGAPTGS
-218 GLSGLKA
+218 LSGLKA
-225 GIDGNADSHLAIAGH
+225 SVDGKVDSQLKLAGHQIDGQ
-240 RIEGQGKASATA
+240 GQVKATA
-252 AVSLPAKEEL
+252 AVTLPAKEEL
-262 PGETDDRAITAAFDA
+262 PGETHDRAITAAFDT

-286 GPGGQDVVADRNL
+286 APDGQEVVADRNL
-299 KLAGRTVVSA
+299 KLAGQATVAAQNSA
-309 QASTLGLG
+309 LGVG
-317 GLHHGALGDLGG
+317 GL
-329 AVGGVVHGV
+329 VGGVV
-338 VGTVGSAAGETLH
+338 
-351 ETVGTVGSAVGGT
+351 
-364 LHNTV
+364 
-369 GAVGGTLHGAAGT
+369 GAAG
-382 VGGAVG
+382 
-388 GVVHDVVGTVGS
+388 
-400 AVGGTLHETV
+400 
-410 GAVGG
+410 
-415 AVSGVLN
+415 
-422 GTVGTVGGAV
+422 
-432 GGTLHNTVGA
+432 
-442 VGGTLHGAVGTVGSA
+442 
-457 VGGVLNGT
+457 
-465 VGNVGGSLGDTLNN
+465 
-479 TVGAVGGVLDGT
+479 GAVGGVLDGT
-491 VGTVGGAVGG
+491 VGNTVDAVGG
-501 ALNGTVG
+501 ALH
-508 TIGSAVGGALNG
+508 
-520 TVGAVGGVLDGTVGT
+520 GTVGT
-535 VGGAVGGALNGTVGT
+535 VGGAVGSTLNG
-550 VDSAVGGALNGT
+550 A
-562 VGAVGGVLD
+562 
-571 GTVGTVGGAVG
+571 
-582 GALNGTVGT
+582 
-591 IGSAVGGALNGTVG
+591 
-605 AVGGVLDGT
+605 
-614 VGTVGSAVGGA
+614 
-625 LNGTVG
+625 
-631 AVGGVLDGTVGT
+631 
-643 VGGAVG
+643 
-649 GALNGTVG
+649 
-657 TVGSAVGSALNGT
+657 
-670 VGAVGGVLDGT
+670 
-681 SGTVGGAVGGA
+681 
-692 LNGTV
+692 
-697 GAVGGVLD
+697 
-705 GTVGTVGGALN
+705 
-716 GTVGTVGSAVGGA
+716 
-729 LNGTVGAV
+729 
-737 GGVLDGTVG
+737 
-746 TVGGALNGTVGTVGS
+746 
-761 AVGGA
+761 
-766 LNGTVGA
+766 
-773 VGGVLDGTVGTVGG
+773 
-787 ALNGTVGTVGSAV
+787 
-800 GGALNGTVGA
+800 
-810 VGGVLDGT
+810 

-840 VGGALNGTVGAV
+840 VGGALNGAV
-852 GGVLDGTVGA
+852 GTVGA
-862 VGGAVGGV
+862 VGG
-870 LNGTVGTVGSA
+870 T
-881 VGGALNGTVGAV
+881 VGGALNGTVGSV
-893 GGAVGGVLNGTVGA
+893 GGAVGGTLNNTVGA
-907 VGGAVGG
+907 VGSTVSG
-914 VLNGTVGTIGGAV
+914 VLNGATGGST
-927 GGALNNTVG
+927 GGL
-936 SVGSVVGGLLGGGS
+936 GGLLG
-950 TTPGSGLD
+950 D
-958 GVLTGTLG
+958 TLG
-966 NVGGAVGNLLEGNL
+966 NVGGAVGNLLNGNL
-980 NGTVN
+980 NGTIG
-985 NLGGAVG
+985 NLGSAVG

-998 LGGLGLTQPS
+998 LGGLGLTKPS
-1008 AIPPDSPKAPAPAD
+1008 AIPPTSPKAPAPAD

-1033 LVGNVGQLIGPTTS
+1033 LVGNVGQLIGPTTT
-1047 SLFGGDGYL
+1047 SLFGGNGYL
-1056 HNGNLKLSNAN
+1056 SNGNLKLSNAN
-1067 VMQAYS
+1067 VMQTYS

-1134 PTDSPAWA
+1134 PKDSPAWA

-1189 LPKVDANVAFPGAGP
+1189 LPKVDANVAFPGAGT
-1204 NDPTNPTGVPTA
+1204 NDPSNPTGVPTA

-1272 YGLTAAQVSA
+1272 YGLTAPQVSA
-1282 GEVSVGTANGGERQI
+1282 GEVSVGTAGGGERQI
-1297 TNLAAGSANTDAVNV
+1297 TNVAAGSVNTDAVNV

-1321 IDDVSA
+1321 IDDVA
-1327 GAVMYDVD
+1327 AAAVTYDLD
-1335 GAGNPDYR
+1335 GAGNPNYR
-1343 RVTLGNGTG
+1343 RVTLGAGTG
-1352 TTTIGNLAAGAVTA
+1352 TTTIGNLAGGAVTA

-1371 VNGGQLATT
+1371 VNGGQLAAT

-1385 GFFGGITAF
+1385 SFFGGRAAF
-1394 DPVSGAFTAPLFEI
+1394 DPASGAFTAPLFEI

-1413 DGAIAQGLYN
+1413 GGAIAKGLYE
-1423 NATDAFDAVD
+1423 NATDAFAAVD
-1433 GSLVNLNTQIND
+1433 GSLVNLNTQITD

-1458 TGVEAVATGADSI
+1458 TGTEALASGADSI

-1482 NAIAVGAGSLADR
+1482 NSIAVGAGSLADR

-1509 VTNLAAGTAATDAV
+1509 VTNMAAGTAATDAV
-1523 NLGQLQASEEGALR
+1523 NLGQLQASEQGALR

-1552 LGQGGTATT
+1552 LGQAGTATT

-1567 GQVSATSTEA
+1567 GQVSATSSEA

-1599 VNAAGVLTAPTYT
+1599 VNASGVLTAPTYA
-1612 INNIAANGT
+1612 INNVAANGT
-1621 ISQGSYND
+1621 VTKGSYND

-1644 ADQTDDIDKR
+1644 ADQTGEIDKL

-1664 NVVNTV
+1664 NVLNSV
-1670 TLSGTGTGAVKVTN
+1670 TLTGTGTGAVKITN

-1702 LFSTN
+1702 LFNTN
-1707 STIASYF
+1707 STIANYF
-1714 GGSTAFDGTTNL
+1714 GGTTAYNGTTNV
-1726 WTAPSFSI
+1726 WTAPKFSI
-1734 SSIATDGTLT
+1734 SSIATDGTFT
-1744 ANDYSNVTA
+1744 SGDYNNVTA
-1753 AFSAVDGSLRV
+1753 AFTAVDGSLKV
-1764 LNQRITNGG
+1764 LNQRITHGGG
-1773 GSPYLAVNS
+1773 GSAYLAVNS
-1782 SAAAAAAAGAE
+1782 TAAAATAAGAE
-1793 ALAVG
+1793 AVAVG
-1798 PQASAAGASAV
+1798 PQASAAGANSV

-1815 NASADNS
+1815 SASAGNS

-1848 SNSAGEVSVGSS
+1848 SNSAGEVSVGST

-1867 HVADGSDDHD
+1867 HVADGSDTYD

-1890 AIDQSKA
+1890 AIDESKK

-1912 FRANNSNNLA
+1912 FRANNTNNLA
-1922 DPAATGANSAAGGA
+1922 DPSASGANSAAGGA

-1989 DGTQATDA
+1989 DGSQATDA

-2013 DTTVNGATNFN
+2013 DTTVNGATNYN
-2024 SVTLGSSTSGPTTV
+2024 SVTLGSTNSGPTTV

-2072 ERMGGFERDLRRT
+2072 ERMGGFERDLRKT

-2097 ATASLPQPSEAGRS
+2097 ATAALPQPSEAGRS
-2111 MASFAAGSYNGE
+2111 MASVAAGSYNGE
-2123 SGVAVGLSGV
+2123 SGVAVGISGV

>member
-18 VASELATGDSGGTAS
+18 VASELATGDSGGSAA
-33 RDPRTSLLTPSA
+33 RDPRSALLMPTA
-45 LALALLCVLASGP
+45 LALALLCALASGHAG
-58 ASATESNQSL
+58 ASESNQSL
-68 RDLQALAAKYTQTLP
+68 RDLQALAAKYAQP
-83 VKVDA
+83 MPAKVDA

-93 AAARQAQATPAI
+93 AASRQAQSSPAI
-105 SADTRVGLQLSTASL
+105 SADARVGLQLSTNSL
-120 PLVHEVLPAAVQV
+120 PIVRDVLPATVQV
-133 KLGANASPQHV
+133 KLAANAAPKQV
-144 PTPALAADVRAQLG
+144 AVPALAADVRANVGLG
-158 IGAGT
+158 HAASHVAKIDA
-163 QVDTSLA
+163 SLA
-170 ANVSSGSASPLG
+170 ANVAPSAHAPLG
-182 LTADAKAKARVG
+182 VAADAQAKAGVG
-194 IAGAPVASV
+194 IAGTQVASIDT
-203 GAGAKAAAGITTSSQ
+203 GAKAAAAVAGAPAGS
-218 GLSGLKA
+218 LSGLKA
-225 GIDGNADSHLAIAGH
+225 SVDGKVDSQLKLAGHQIDGQ
-240 RIEGQGKASATA
+240 GQVKATA
-252 AVSLPAKEEL
+252 AVTLPAKEEL
-262 PGETDDRAITAAFDA
+262 PGETHDRAITAAFDT

-286 GPGGQDVVADRNL
+286 APDGQEVVADRNL
-299 KLAGRTVVSA
+299 KLAGQATVAAQNSA
-309 QASTLGLG
+309 LGVG
-317 GLHHGALGDLGG
+317 GL
-329 AVGGVVHGV
+329 VGGVV
-338 VGTVGSAAGETLH
+338 
-351 ETVGTVGSAVGGT
+351 
-364 LHNTV
+364 
-369 GAVGGTLHGAAGT
+369 GAAG
-382 VGGAVG
+382 
-388 GVVHDVVGTVGS
+388 
-400 AVGGTLHETV
+400 
-410 GAVGG
+410 
-415 AVSGVLN
+415 
-422 GTVGTVGGAV
+422 
-432 GGTLHNTVGA
+432 
-442 VGGTLHGAVGTVGSA
+442 
-457 VGGVLNGT
+457 
-465 VGNVGGSLGDTLNN
+465 
-479 TVGAVGGVLDGT
+479 GAVGGVLDGT
-491 VGTVGGAVGG
+491 VGNTVDAVGG
-501 ALNGTVG
+501 ALH
-508 TIGSAVGGALNG
+508 
-520 TVGAVGGVLDGTVGT
+520 GTVGT
-535 VGGAVGGALNGTVGT
+535 VGGAVGSTLNG
-550 VDSAVGGALNGT
+550 A
-562 VGAVGGVLD
+562 
-571 GTVGTVGGAVG
+571 
-582 GALNGTVGT
+582 
-591 IGSAVGGALNGTVG
+591 
-605 AVGGVLDGT
+605 
-614 VGTVGSAVGGA
+614 
-625 LNGTVG
+625 
-631 AVGGVLDGTVGT
+631 
-643 VGGAVG
+643 
-649 GALNGTVG
+649 
-657 TVGSAVGSALNGT
+657 
-670 VGAVGGVLDGT
+670 
-681 SGTVGGAVGGA
+681 
-692 LNGTV
+692 
-697 GAVGGVLD
+697 
-705 GTVGTVGGALN
+705 
-716 GTVGTVGSAVGGA
+716 
-729 LNGTVGAV
+729 
-737 GGVLDGTVG
+737 
-746 TVGGALNGTVGTVGS
+746 
-761 AVGGA
+761 
-766 LNGTVGA
+766 
-773 VGGVLDGTVGTVGG
+773 
-787 ALNGTVGTVGSAV
+787 
-800 GGALNGTVGA
+800 
-810 VGGVLDGT
+810 

-840 VGGALNGTVGAV
+840 VGGALNGAV
-852 GGVLDGTVGA
+852 GTVGA
-862 VGGAVGGV
+862 VGGTVGGA
-870 LNGTVGTVGSA
+870 LNGTVASVGSTVGGALNGAVGTVGA
-881 VGGALNGTVGAV
+881 VGGTVGGALNGTVGSV
-893 GGAVGGVLNGTVGA
+893 GGAVGGTLNNTVGA
-907 VGGAVGG
+907 VGSTVSG
-914 VLNGTVGTIGGAV
+914 VLNGATGGST
-927 GGALNNTVG
+927 GGL
-936 SVGSVVGGLLGGGS
+936 GGLLG
-950 TTPGSGLD
+950 D
-958 GVLTGTLG
+958 TLG
-966 NVGGAVGNLLEGNL
+966 HVGGAVGNLLNGNL
-980 NGTVN
+980 NGTIG
-985 NLGGAVG
+985 NLGSAVG

-998 LGGLGLTQPS
+998 LGGLGLTKPS
-1008 AIPPDSPKAPAPAD
+1008 AIPPTSPKAPAPAD

-1033 LVGNVGQLIGPTTS
+1033 LVGNVGQLIGPTTT
-1047 SLFGGDGYL
+1047 SLFGGNGYL
-1056 HNGNLKLSNAN
+1056 SNGNLKLSNAN
-1067 VMQAYS
+1067 VMQTYS

-1134 PTDSPAWA
+1134 PKDSPAWA

-1189 LPKVDANVAFPGAGP
+1189 LPKVDANVAFPGAGT
-1204 NDPTNPTGVPTA
+1204 NDPSNPTGVPTA

-1272 YGLTAAQVSA
+1272 YGLTAPQVSA
-1282 GEVSVGTANGGERQI
+1282 GEVSVGTAGGGERQI
-1297 TNLAAGSANTDAVNV
+1297 TNVAAGSVNTDAVNV

-1321 IDDVSA
+1321 IDDVA
-1327 GAVMYDVD
+1327 AAAVTYDLD
-1335 GAGNPDYR
+1335 GAGNPNYR
-1343 RVTLGNGTG
+1343 RVTLGAGTG
-1352 TTTIGNLAAGAVTA
+1352 TTTIGNLAGGAVTA

-1371 VNGGQLATT
+1371 VNGGQLAAT

-1385 GFFGGITAF
+1385 SFFGGRAAF
-1394 DPVSGAFTAPLFEI
+1394 DPASGAFTAPLFEI

-1413 DGAIAQGLYN
+1413 GGAIAKGLYE
-1423 NATDAFDAVD
+1423 NATDAFAAVD
-1433 GSLVNLNTQIND
+1433 GSLVNLNTQITD

-1458 TGVEAVATGADSI
+1458 TGTEALASGADSI

-1482 NAIAVGAGSLADR
+1482 NSIAVGAGSLADR

-1509 VTNLAAGTAATDAV
+1509 VTNMAAGTAATDAV
-1523 NLGQLQASEEGALR
+1523 NLGQLQASEQGALR

-1552 LGQGGTATT
+1552 LGQAGTATT

-1567 GQVSATSTEA
+1567 GQVSATSSEA

-1599 VNAAGVLTAPTYT
+1599 VNASGVLTAPTYA
-1612 INNIAANGT
+1612 INNVAANGT
-1621 ISQGSYND
+1621 VTKGSYND

-1644 ADQTDDIDKR
+1644 ADQTGEIDKL

-1664 NVVNTV
+1664 NVLNSV
-1670 TLSGTGTGAVKVTN
+1670 TLTGTGTGAVKITN

-1702 LFSTN
+1702 LFNTN
-1707 STIASYF
+1707 STIANYF
-1714 GGSTAFDGTTNL
+1714 GGTTAYNGTTNV
-1726 WTAPSFSI
+1726 WTAPKFSI
-1734 SSIATDGTLT
+1734 SSIATDGTFT
-1744 ANDYSNVTA
+1744 SGDYNNVTA
-1753 AFSAVDGSLRV
+1753 AFTAVDGSLKV

-1773 GSPYLAVNS
+1773 GGSAYLAVNS
-1782 SAAAAAAAGAE
+1782 TAAAASAAGAE
-1793 ALAVG
+1793 AVAVG
-1798 PQASAAGASAV
+1798 PQASAAGANSV

-1815 NASADNS
+1815 SASAGNS

-1848 SNSAGEVSVGSS
+1848 SNSAGEVSVGST

-1867 HVADGSDDHD
+1867 HVADGSDTYD

-1890 AIDQSKA
+1890 AIDESKK

-1912 FRANNSNNLA
+1912 FRANNTNNLA
-1922 DPAATGANSAAGGA
+1922 DPSASGANSAAGGA

-1989 DGTQATDA
+1989 DGSQATDA

-2013 DTTVNGATNFN
+2013 DTTVNGATNYN
-2024 SVTLGSSTSGPTTV
+2024 SVTLGSTNSGPTTV

-2072 ERMGGFERDLRRT
+2072 ERMGGFERDLRKT

-2097 ATASLPQPSEAGRS
+2097 ATAALPQPSEAGRS
-2111 MASFAAGSYNGE
+2111 MASVAAGSYNGE
-2123 SGVAVGLSGV
+2123 SGVAVGISGV

>member
-18 VASELATGDSGGTAS
+18 VASELATGDSGGGAA
-33 RDPRTSLLTPSA
+33 RDPRAFLLMPTA
-45 LALALLCVLASGP
+45 LVLALLCALASGHAG
-58 ASATESNQSL
+58 ASETNQSL
-68 RDLQALAAKYTQTLP
+68 RDLQALAAKYAQPMP

-93 AAARQAQATPAI
+93 AAARQAQSSPAI
-105 SADTRVGLQLSTASL
+105 SADARLGLQLNTTSL
-120 PLVHEVLPAAVQV
+120 PVVRDVLPAAVQV
-133 KLGANASPQHV
+133 KLAANTTPKQVAV
-144 PTPALAADVRAQLG
+144 PALAADVRATVGLG
-158 IGAGT
+158 NTAIKAA
-163 QVDTSLA
+163 QVDASLA
-170 ANVSSGSASPLG
+170 AHVAPGAQAPLG
-182 LTADAKAKARVG
+182 VAADARARAKVG
-194 IAGAPVASV
+194 IAGHQVASIDS
-203 GAGAKAAAGITTSSQ
+203 GAQAAAG
-218 GLSGLKA
+218 LSGSSLKA
-225 GIDGNADSHLAIAGH
+225 SVDGDTDAHLAVAGH
-240 RIEGQGKASATA
+240 HIEGQGQARATA
-252 AVSLPAKEEL
+252 AVTLPAKEEL
-262 PGETDDRAITAAFDA
+262 PGDTHDRAISAAFDA
-277 GVAGKVRVQ
+277 GAAGKVRVQ
-286 GPGGQDVVADRNL
+286 APDGQEVVADRNL
-299 KLAGRTVVSA
+299 KLAGQATVAAQHSA
-309 QASTLGLG
+309 LGVG
-317 GLHHGALGDLGG
+317 GLVGGAAD
-329 AVGGVVHGV
+329 AVGG
-338 VGTVGSAAGETLH
+338 A
-351 ETVGTVGSAVGGT
+351 
-364 LHNTV
+364 
-369 GAVGGTLHGAAGT
+369 LHGAAG
-382 VGGAVG
+382 AVG
-388 GVVHDVVGTVGS
+388 ST
-400 AVGGTLHETV
+400 
-410 GAVGG
+410 
-415 AVSGVLN
+415 
-422 GTVGTVGGAV
+422 
-432 GGTLHNTVGA
+432 
-442 VGGTLHGAVGTVGSA
+442 
-457 VGGVLNGT
+457 
-465 VGNVGGSLGDTLNN
+465 
-479 TVGAVGGVLDGT
+479 
-491 VGTVGGAVGG
+491 VGG
-501 ALNGTVG
+501 ALN
-508 TIGSAVGGALNG
+508 
-520 TVGAVGGVLDGTVGT
+520 
-535 VGGAVGGALNGTVGT
+535 
-550 VDSAVGGALNGT
+550 
-562 VGAVGGVLD
+562 
-571 GTVGTVGGAVG
+571 
-582 GALNGTVGT
+582 
-591 IGSAVGGALNGTVG
+591 
-605 AVGGVLDGT
+605 
-614 VGTVGSAVGGA
+614 
-625 LNGTVG
+625 
-631 AVGGVLDGTVGT
+631 GTVGT

-657 TVGSAVGSALNGT
+657 TVGGAVGGALNGT
-670 VGAVGGVLDGT
+670 VGAVGGAVGGT
-681 SGTVGGAVGGA
+681 LNNAVGAVGGAVGGALNGTVGTVGGAVGGA

-697 GAVGGVLD
+697 GAVGG
-705 GTVGTVGGALN
+705 
-716 GTVGTVGSAVGGA
+716 AVGGA

-737 GGVLDGTVG
+737 GGAVGGTLNNAVG
-746 TVGGALNGTVGTVGS
+746 AVGGAVGGALNGTVGTVGGAVGGALNGTVGTVGG

-773 VGGVLDGTVGTVGG
+773 VGGAVGGTLNNAVGVVGGAVGGALNGTAGTVGGAVSGALNNTVGAVGGAVGGALNGTVGQVGSAVGGALNNTVGAVGGAVGG
-787 ALNGTVGTVGSAV
+787 ALNGTVGTVGGELNGTVGTVGGAV
-800 GGALNGTVGA
+800 GGALNGTVGQVGGALGGTLNNTVGA
-810 VGGVLDGT
+810 VGGAVGGALNGT
-818 VGTVGGA
+818 VGTVGGAVGGALNGAVGQVGGAVGGALNGTVGTVGGAVGGTLNNTVGA

-840 VGGALNGTVGAV
+840 VGGALNGTVGQVGGAV
-852 GGVLDGTVGA
+852 GGTLNNTVGA
-862 VGGAVGGV
+862 VGGA
-870 LNGTVGTVGSA
+870 LNGTVGSA
-881 VGGALNGTVGAV
+881 VGGALNGTVGQVGSAVGGTLNNTVGTV
-893 GGAVGGVLNGTVGA
+893 GGAVGGILNGTTGSP
-907 VGGAVGG
+907 GTGLGG
-914 VLNGTVGTIGGAV
+914 VL
-927 GGALNNTVG
+927 G
-936 SVGSVVGGLLGGGS
+936 S
-950 TTPGSGLD
+950 
-958 GVLTGTLG
+958 TLG
-966 NVGGAVGNLLEGNL
+966 NVGSAVGNLLNGNL
-980 NGTVN
+980 NGTVG
-985 NLGGAVG
+985 NLGSAVG

-998 LGGLGLTQPS
+998 LGSLGLTQPS
-1008 AIPPDSPKAPAPAD
+1008 AIPPTSPKAPAPAD

-1033 LVGNVGQLIGPTTS
+1033 LVGNVGQLIGPTTT
-1047 SLFGGDGYL
+1047 SLFGGDGYVS
-1056 HNGNLKLSNAN
+1056 NGNLKLSNAN
-1067 VMQAYS
+1067 VMQTYS

-1085 SPVGSTLNGLGGAV
+1085 SPVGSTLNGLGGAA

-1189 LPKVDANVAFPGAGP
+1189 LPKVDANVAFPGDGV
-1204 NDPTNPTGVPTA
+1204 NDPSNPTGVPTA

-1238 QTLLGAEATSNQ
+1238 QTLLGAESTSNQ

-1272 YGLTAAQVSA
+1272 YGLTAPQVSA
-1282 GEVSVGTANGGERQI
+1282 GEVSVGTAGGGERQI
-1297 TNLAAGSANTDAVNV
+1297 TNVAAGSGNTDAVNV

-1321 IDDVSA
+1321 INGVADAAVTYDLDA
-1327 GAVMYDVD
+1327 G
-1335 GAGNPDYR
+1335 GNPNYR
-1343 RVTLGNGTG
+1343 RVTLGAGTG

-1371 VNGGQLATT
+1371 VNGGQLAAT
-1380 NAAIA
+1380 NSAIA
-1385 GFFGGITAF
+1385 SFFGGRAAF
-1394 DPVSGAFTAPLFEI
+1394 DPASGIFTAPLFEI

-1413 DGAIAQGLYN
+1413 TGAIAQGLYT
-1423 NATDAFDAVD
+1423 NATDAFAAVD
-1433 GSLVNLNTQIND
+1433 GSLVNLNTQITD

-1458 TGVEAVATGADSI
+1458 TGTEAVASGADSI

-1482 NAIAVGAGSLADR
+1482 NSIAVGAGSLADR
-1495 ANSVSI
+1495 ANTVSI

-1509 VTNLAAGTAATDAV
+1509 VINVAAGTAATDAV
-1523 NLGQLQASEEGALR
+1523 NVGQLQASEQGALR
-1537 YDLNGDGSVNYASAT
+1537 YDLNADGSVNYASAT
-1552 LGQGGTATT
+1552 LGQAGTATT

-1567 GQVSATSTEA
+1567 GQVSATSSEA

-1599 VNAAGVLTAPTYT
+1599 VSASGVLTAPTYS
-1612 INNIAANGT
+1612 INNVAANGT
-1621 ISQGSYND
+1621 VTKGSYND

-1644 ADQTDDIDKR
+1644 ADQTGEIDKL

-1664 NVVNTV
+1664 NVLNSV
-1670 TLSGTGTGAVKVTN
+1670 TLTGTGTGAVKITN

-1702 LFSTN
+1702 LFSTH
-1707 STIASYF
+1707 STIANYF
-1714 GGSTAFDGTTNL
+1714 GGTTAYNGTTNA
-1726 WTAPSFSI
+1726 WTAPTFSI
-1734 SSIATDGTLT
+1734 SSIATDGTFT
-1744 ANDYSNVTA
+1744 SGDYNNVTA
-1753 AFSAVDGSLRV
+1753 AFTAVDGSLKV

-1773 GSPYLAVNS
+1773 GGSAYLAVNS
-1782 SAAAAAAAGAE
+1782 TAAAATAAGAE
-1793 ALAVG
+1793 AVAVG
-1798 PQASAAGASAV
+1798 PQASAAGANSV

-1815 NASADNS
+1815 SSSAGNS

-1867 HVADGSDDHD
+1867 HVADGSDTYD

-1890 AIDQSKA
+1890 AIDESKK

-1912 FRANNSNNLA
+1912 FRANNTNNLA
-1922 DPAATGANSAAGGA
+1922 DPSASGANSAAGGA

-1989 DGTQATDA
+1989 DGSQATDA

-2013 DTTVNGATNFN
+2013 DTTVNGATNYN
-2024 SVTLGSSTSGPTTV
+2024 SVTLGSTSSGPTTV

-2072 ERMGGFERDLRRT
+2072 ERMGGFERDLRKT

-2097 ATASLPQPSEAGRS
+2097 ATAALPQPSEAGRS
-2111 MASFAAGSYNGE
+2111 MASIAAGSYNGE
-2123 SGVAVGLSGV
+2123 SGVALGISGV

>member
-18 VASELATGDSGGTAS
+18 VASELATGDSGGSAA
-33 RDPRTSLLTPSA
+33 RDPRAFLLMPTT
-45 LALALLCVLASGP
+45 LALALLCALASGHAG
-58 ASATESNQSL
+58 ASETNQSL
-68 RDLQALAAKYTQTLP
+68 RDLQALAAKYAQPMP

-93 AAARQAQATPAI
+93 TAARQAQSSPAI
-105 SADTRVGLQLSTASL
+105 SADARLGLQLNTTSL
-120 PLVHEVLPAAVQV
+120 PVVRDVLPATVQV
-133 KLGANASPQHV
+133 KLAANTAPRQV
-144 PTPALAADVRAQLG
+144 AVPALAADVRANVGLG
-158 IGAGT
+158 NTVGKAA
-163 QVDTSLA
+163 QVDASLA
-170 ANVSSGSASPLG
+170 AHVAPGTQAPLG
-182 LTADAKAKARVG
+182 VTADARAKAKAG
-194 IAGAPVASV
+194 IAGRQIASIDT
-203 GAGAKAAAGITTSSQ
+203 GAQAAAGLHAASTGS
-218 GLSGLKA
+218 LPGLKA
-225 GIDGNADSHLAIAGH
+225 SVDGKADTHLAVAGH
-240 RIEGQGKASATA
+240 RIEGQGQARATA
-252 AVSLPAKEEL
+252 AVTLPAKEEL
-262 PGETDDRAITAAFDA
+262 PGETHDRAISAAFDA

-286 GPGGQDVVADRNL
+286 APDGQEVIADRNL
-299 KLAGRTVVSA
+299 KLAGQTTVAA
-309 QASTLGLG
+309 QNS
-317 GLHHGALGDLGG
+317 ALGVGNL
-329 AVGGVVHGV
+329 VGG
-338 VGTVGSAAGETLH
+338 
-351 ETVGTVGSAVGGT
+351 
-364 LHNTV
+364 
-369 GAVGGTLHGAAGT
+369 
-382 VGGAVG
+382 
-388 GVVHDVVGTVGS
+388 
-400 AVGGTLHETV
+400 TV

-415 AVSGVLN
+415 A
-422 GTVGTVGGAV
+422 
-432 GGTLHNTVGA
+432 
-442 VGGTLHGAVGTVGSA
+442 LHGATGAVGSA
-457 VGGVLNGT
+457 VGGALNGT
-465 VGNVGGSLGDTLNN
+465 VGS
-479 TVGAVGGVLDGT
+479 
-491 VGTVGGAVGG
+491 VGGAVGG

-508 TIGSAVGGALNG
+508 P
-520 TVGAVGGVLDGTVGT
+520 
-535 VGGAVGGALNGTVGT
+535 VGGAVGGALNNTV
-550 VDSAVGGALNGT
+550 
-562 VGAVGGVLD
+562 
-571 GTVGTVGGAVG
+571 
-582 GALNGTVGT
+582 
-591 IGSAVGGALNGTVG
+591 
-605 AVGGVLDGT
+605 
-614 VGTVGSAVGGA
+614 
-625 LNGTVG
+625 
-631 AVGGVLDGTVGT
+631 
-643 VGGAVG
+643 GAVG

-657 TVGSAVGSALNGT
+657 TVGSAVGGTLNNT
-670 VGAVGGVLDGT
+670 VGAVGGALNGAV
-681 SGTVGGAVGGA
+681 GTVGGAVGGA
-692 LNGTV
+692 LNNTV
-697 GAVGGVLD
+697 GA
-705 GTVGTVGGALN
+705 VGGALN

-729 LNGTVGAV
+729 LNGTVG
-737 GGVLDGTVG
+737 
-746 TVGGALNGTVGTVGS
+746 TVGS

-766 LNGTVGA
+766 LNGTVGQ
-773 VGGVLDGTVGTVGG
+773 VGSTVGG
-787 ALNGTVGTVGSAV
+787 TLNNTVGAV
-800 GGALNGTVGA
+800 GGALN
-810 VGGVLDGT
+810 GT

-840 VGGALNGTVGAV
+840 VGGALNN
-852 GGVLDGTVGA
+852 TVGA
-862 VGGAVGGV
+862 VGGALNGTVGTVGGAV
-870 LNGTVGTVGSA
+870 GGTLNNTVGAVGGALNGTVGTVGGAVGGALNNTVGAVGGALNGTVGTVGQVGSAVGGTLNNTVGAVGGALNGTVGTVGQVGSAVGGALNGTVGTVGSA
-881 VGGALNGTVGAV
+881 VGGALNGTVGQVGSAV
-893 GGAVGGVLNGTVGA
+893 GGILNGTT
-907 VGGAVGG
+907 GGPAGG
-914 VLNGTVGTIGGAV
+914 LGGLL
-927 GGALNNTVG
+927 GNTLG
-936 SVGSVVGGLLGGGS
+936 SVGS
-950 TTPGSGLD
+950 
-958 GVLTGTLG
+958 
-966 NVGGAVGNLLEGNL
+966 AVGNLLNGNL
-980 NGTVN
+980 NGTVG
-985 NLGGAVG
+985 NLGSAVG

-998 LGGLGLTQPS
+998 LGGLGLTKPS
-1008 AIPPDSPKAPAPAD
+1008 AIPPTSPKAPAAAD

-1033 LVGNVGQLIGPTTS
+1033 LVGNVSQLIGPTTT
-1047 SLFGGDGYL
+1047 SLFGGNGYL
-1056 HNGNLKLSNAN
+1056 SNGNLKLSNAN
-1067 VMQAYS
+1067 VMQTYS

-1085 SPVGSTLNGLGGAV
+1085 SPVGSTLNGLGGAA

-1134 PTDSPAWA
+1134 PKDSPAWA

-1189 LPKVDANVAFPGAGP
+1189 LPKVDANVAFPGDGV
-1204 NDPTNPTGVPTA
+1204 NDPSNPTGVPTA

-1222 GHSVIV
+1222 GHSVVV

-1238 QTLLGAEATSNQ
+1238 QTLLGAESTSNQ

-1272 YGLTAAQVSA
+1272 YGLTAPQVSA
-1282 GEVSVGTANGGERQI
+1282 GEVSVGTAGGGERQI
-1297 TNLAAGSANTDAVNV
+1297 TNVAAGSVNTDAVNV

-1321 IDDVSA
+1321 INGVADAAVTYDLDA
-1327 GAVMYDVD
+1327 G
-1335 GAGNPDYR
+1335 GNPDYR
-1343 RVTLGNGTG
+1343 RVTLGAGTG

-1371 VNGGQLATT
+1371 VNGGQLAAT
-1380 NAAIA
+1380 NSAIA
-1385 GFFGGITAF
+1385 SFFGGRAAF
-1394 DPVSGAFTAPLFEI
+1394 DPASGIFTAPLFEI

-1413 DGAIAQGLYN
+1413 GGAIAKGLYT
-1423 NATDAFDAVD
+1423 NATDAFAAVD
-1433 GSLVNLNTQIND
+1433 GSLVNLNSQITD

-1458 TGVEAVATGADSI
+1458 TGTEAVASGTDSI

-1482 NAIAVGAGSLADR
+1482 NSIAVGAGSLADR

-1509 VTNLAAGTAATDAV
+1509 VTNMAAGTAATDAV
-1523 NLGQLQASEEGALR
+1523 NVGQLQASEQGALR
-1537 YDLNGDGSVNYASAT
+1537 YDLNADGSVNYASAT
-1552 LGQGGTATT
+1552 LGQTGTATT

-1567 GQVSATSTEA
+1567 GQVSASSSEA

-1599 VNAAGVLTAPTYT
+1599 VDANGVLTAPTYS
-1612 INNIAANGT
+1612 INNVAANGT
-1621 ISQGSYND
+1621 ITKGSYND

-1644 ADQTDDIDKR
+1644 ADQTGEIDKL

-1659 VDGSG
+1659 VDGGG
-1664 NVVNTV
+1664 NVLNSV
-1670 TLSGTGTGAVKVTN
+1670 TLKGTGTGAVKLTN

-1702 LFSTN
+1702 LFSTH
-1707 STIASYF
+1707 STIANYF
-1714 GGSTAFDGTTNL
+1714 GGTTAYNGATNV
-1726 WTAPSFSI
+1726 WTAPTFSI
-1734 SSIATDGTLT
+1734 SSIATDGTFT
-1744 ANDYSNVTA
+1744 SGDYNNVTA
-1753 AFSAVDGSLRV
+1753 AFTAVDGSLKV

-1773 GSPYLAVNS
+1773 GGSAYLAVNS
-1782 SAAAAAAAGAE
+1782 TAAAATAAGAE
-1793 ALAVG
+1793 AVAVG
-1798 PQASAAGASAV
+1798 PQASAAGANSV

-1815 NASADNS
+1815 SSSAGNS

-1890 AIDQSKA
+1890 AIDQSKS

-1912 FRANNSNNLA
+1912 FRANNTNNLA
-1922 DPAATGANSAAGGA
+1922 DPSASGANSAAGGA

-1989 DGTQATDA
+1989 DGSQATDA

-2013 DTTVNGATNFN
+2013 DTTTNGATNYN
-2024 SVTLGSSTSGPTTV
+2024 SVTLGSTSSGPTTV

-2072 ERMGGFERDLRRT
+2072 ERMGGFERDLRKT

-2097 ATASLPQPSEAGRS
+2097 ATAALPQPSEAGRS
-2111 MASFAAGSYNGE
+2111 MASIAAGSYNGE
-2123 SGVAVGLSGV
+2123 SGVAVGISGV

>member
-18 VASELATGDSGGTAS
+18 VASELATGDSGGSAA
-33 RDPRTSLLTPSA
+33 RDPRAFLLMPTA
-45 LALALLCVLASGP
+45 LALALLCALASGHAG
-58 ASATESNQSL
+58 ASETNQSL
-68 RDLQALAAKYTQTLP
+68 RDLQALAAKYAQPMP

-93 AAARQAQATPAI
+93 AAARQAQSSPAI
-105 SADTRVGLQLSTASL
+105 SADARLGLQLNTTSL
-120 PLVHEVLPAAVQV
+120 PVVRHVLPAAVQV
-133 KLGANASPQHV
+133 KLAANTTPKQVAV
-144 PTPALAADVRAQLG
+144 PALAADVRAHVGLG
-158 IGAGT
+158 NTSAPAA
-163 QVDTSLA
+163 QVDASLA
-170 ANVSSGSASPLG
+170 AHVAPGAQAPLG
-182 LTADAKAKARVG
+182 VAADARAKAKIGV
-194 IAGAPVASV
+194 AGRQVAAID
-203 GAGAKAAAGITTSSQ
+203 AGAKALA
-218 GLSGLKA
+218 GLSGSSLKTA
-225 GIDGNADSHLAIAGH
+225 VDGNADARLAVAGH
-240 RIEGQGKASATA
+240 HIEGQGQARATA
-252 AVSLPAKEEL
+252 AVKLPAKEEL
-262 PGETDDRAITAAFDA
+262 PGETHDRAISAAFDA
-277 GVAGKVRVQ
+277 GAAGKVRVQ
-286 GPGGQDVVADRNL
+286 APDGQDVIADRNL
-299 KLAGRTVVSA
+299 KLAGQATVAA
-309 QASTLGLG
+309 QHS
-317 GLHHGALGDLGG
+317 ALGVGNLVGG
-329 AVGGVVHGV
+329 A
-338 VGTVGSAAGETLH
+338 
-351 ETVGTVGSAVGGT
+351 
-364 LHNTV
+364 V
-369 GAVGGTLHGAAGT
+369 GAVGGTLHGAAG
-382 VGGAVG
+382 AVG
-388 GVVHDVVGTVGS
+388 ST
-400 AVGGTLHETV
+400 
-410 GAVGG
+410 
-415 AVSGVLN
+415 
-422 GTVGTVGGAV
+422 
-432 GGTLHNTVGA
+432 
-442 VGGTLHGAVGTVGSA
+442 
-457 VGGVLNGT
+457 
-465 VGNVGGSLGDTLNN
+465 
-479 TVGAVGGVLDGT
+479 
-491 VGTVGGAVGG
+491 
-501 ALNGTVG
+501 
-508 TIGSAVGGALNG
+508 VGGALNG
-520 TVGAVGGVLDGTVGT
+520 TVGAVGGAVGGALNNTVGA
-535 VGGAVGGALNGTVGT
+535 VGGAVGGALN
-550 VDSAVGGALNGT
+550 
-562 VGAVGGVLD
+562 
-571 GTVGTVGGAVG
+571 
-582 GALNGTVGT
+582 
-591 IGSAVGGALNGTVG
+591 
-605 AVGGVLDGT
+605 
-614 VGTVGSAVGGA
+614 
-625 LNGTVG
+625 
-631 AVGGVLDGTVGT
+631 
-643 VGGAVG
+643 
-649 GALNGTVG
+649 
-657 TVGSAVGSALNGT
+657 
-670 VGAVGGVLDGT
+670 
-681 SGTVGGAVGGA
+681 
-692 LNGTV
+692 
-697 GAVGGVLD
+697 
-705 GTVGTVGGALN
+705 
-716 GTVGTVGSAVGGA
+716 
-729 LNGTVGAV
+729 
-737 GGVLDGTVG
+737 
-746 TVGGALNGTVGTVGS
+746 
-761 AVGGA
+761 
-766 LNGTVGA
+766 
-773 VGGVLDGTVGTVGG
+773 
-787 ALNGTVGTVGSAV
+787 
-800 GGALNGTVGA
+800 
-810 VGGVLDGT
+810 GT

-840 VGGALNGTVGAV
+840 VGGTLNN
-852 GGVLDGTVGA
+852 TVGA
-862 VGGAVGGV
+862 VGGAVGGA

-881 VGGALNGTVGAV
+881 VGGALNNTVGAV
-893 GGAVGGVLNGTVGA
+893 GGALNGTVGTVGGAVGGTLNNTVGA
-907 VGGAVGG
+907 VGGA
-914 VLNGTVGTIGGAV
+914 LNGTVGTVGGAVGGTLNNTVGAVGGALNGTVGTVGGAVGGTLNNTVGAVGGALNGTVGTVGGAV
-927 GGALNNTVG
+927 GGALNGTVGQVGGAVGGTLNSTVGAVGGALNGTVGTVGGAVGGALNGTVGQVGSAVGGTLNNTVG
-936 SVGSVVGGLLGGGS
+936 TVGGAVGGILDGTTGSPTSGLGGVLGS
-950 TTPGSGLD
+950 
-958 GVLTGTLG
+958 TLG
-966 NVGGAVGNLLEGNL
+966 NVGSAVGNLLNGNL
-980 NGTVN
+980 NGTIG
-985 NLGGAVG
+985 NLGSAVG

-998 LGGLGLTQPS
+998 LGGLGLTKPS
-1008 AIPPDSPKAPAPAD
+1008 AIPPTSPKAPAAAD

-1033 LVGNVGQLIGPTTS
+1033 LVGNVGQLIGPTTT
-1047 SLFGGDGYL
+1047 SLFGGNGYL
-1056 HNGNLKLSNAN
+1056 SNGNLKLSNAN
-1067 VMQAYS
+1067 VMQTYS

-1189 LPKVDANVAFPGAGP
+1189 LPKVDANVAFPGDGV
-1204 NDPTNPTGVPTA
+1204 NDPSNPTGVPTA

-1272 YGLTAAQVSA
+1272 YGLTAPQVSA
-1282 GEVSVGTANGGERQI
+1282 GEVSVGTAGGGERQI

-1321 IDDVSA
+1321 IDDVA
-1327 GAVMYDVD
+1327 AAAVTYDLD

-1343 RVTLGNGTG
+1343 RVTLGAGTG

-1371 VNGGQLATT
+1371 VNGGQLAAT
-1380 NAAIA
+1380 NSAIA
-1385 GFFGGITAF
+1385 SFFGGRAAF
-1394 DPVSGAFTAPLFEI
+1394 DPASGIFTAPLFEI

-1413 DGAIAQGLYN
+1413 GGAIAKGLYE
-1423 NATDAFDAVD
+1423 NATDAFAAVD
-1433 GSLVNLNTQIND
+1433 GSLVNLNTQITD

-1458 TGVEAVATGADSI
+1458 TGTEALASGADSI

-1482 NAIAVGAGSLADR
+1482 NSIAVGAGSLADR
-1495 ANSVSI
+1495 DNTVSI

-1523 NLGQLQASEEGALR
+1523 NVGQLQASEQGALR

-1552 LGQGGTATT
+1552 LGQTGTATT

-1567 GQVSATSTEA
+1567 GQVSATSSEA

-1599 VNAAGVLTAPTYT
+1599 VNASGVLTAPTYS
-1612 INNIAANGT
+1612 INNVAANGT
-1621 ISQGSYND
+1621 VTTGSYND

-1644 ADQTDDIDKR
+1644 ADQTGEVDKL

-1664 NVVNTV
+1664 NVLNSV
-1670 TLSGTGTGAVKVTN
+1670 TLTGTGTGAVKITN

-1702 LFSTN
+1702 LFSTH
-1707 STIASYF
+1707 STIANYF
-1714 GGSTAFDGTTNL
+1714 GGTTAYNGATNV
-1726 WTAPSFSI
+1726 WTAPTFSI
-1734 SSIATDGTLT
+1734 SSIATDGTFSSG
-1744 ANDYSNVTA
+1744 DYNNVTA
-1753 AFSAVDGSLRV
+1753 AFTAVDGSLKV

-1773 GSPYLAVNS
+1773 GGSAYLAVNS
-1782 SAAAAAAAGAE
+1782 TAAAATAAGAE
-1793 ALAVG
+1793 AVAVG
-1798 PQASAAGASAV
+1798 PQASAAGANSV

-1815 NASADNS
+1815 NASAGNS

-1848 SNSAGEVSVGSS
+1848 SNSAGEVSVGST

-1867 HVADGSDDHD
+1867 HVADGSDTYD
-1877 ATNVGQLKNGVNY
+1877 ATNVGQLRNGVNY
-1890 AIDQSKA
+1890 AIDESKK

-1912 FRANNSNNLA
+1912 FRANNTNNLA
-1922 DPAATGANSAAGGA
+1922 DPSASGANSAAGGA

-1968 NRANTVSVGASGAER
+1968 NRANTVSVGAAGAER

-1989 DGTQATDA
+1989 DGSQATDA

-2013 DTTVNGATNFN
+2013 DTTVNGATNYN
-2024 SVTLGSSTSGPTTV
+2024 SVTLGSTSSGPTTV

-2072 ERMGGFERDLRRT
+2072 ERMGGFERDLRKT

-2097 ATASLPQPSEAGRS
+2097 ATAALPQPSEAGRS
-2111 MASFAAGSYNGE
+2111 MASIAAGSYNGE
-2123 SGVAVGLSGV
+2123 SGVALGISGV